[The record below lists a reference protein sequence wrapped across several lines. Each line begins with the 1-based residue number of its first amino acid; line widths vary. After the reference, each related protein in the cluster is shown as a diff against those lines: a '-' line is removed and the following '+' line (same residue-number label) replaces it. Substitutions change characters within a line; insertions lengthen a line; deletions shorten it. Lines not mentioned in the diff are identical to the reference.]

1 MMNMKAMHKDFWME
15 IRKSK
20 ARFISIFM
28 IVALGVAFFSG
39 IQASSPDMRF
49 SGDAYYDETNLMD
62 IKVVGTLGL
71 TEDDVA
77 AIKQVDGVEN
87 AEGAYGT
94 DVMCGEGEKQK
105 VLHVEAVDQTMNRI
119 SVTDG
124 KAPEKSGEIFL
135 DCIFAESNGYKVG
148 DQITLKEGG
157 DSELLK
163 KTDYTVVGLGE
174 SPLYI
179 SYNRGNSTLGSGEVN
194 GFAYV
199 LPEDFDQEVYTQ
211 IYVQAHGAQDL
222 ISYTDAYDSLI
233 ERVQERVEGIEAER
247 CQVRYDEIVE
257 EANDKLADARQELED
272 GKKEANEK
280 LADAR
285 QELEDGKK
293 KLKDGKKEY
302 KDGKKKLADAK
313 KELEDGKARLAD
325 AKKEVAEGQT
335 ELADAKT
342 QVSDGEKELD
352 AAKDKVADG
361 EKELADAK
369 TQLADG
375 QNQINQAKQQ
385 ISDGEASIAA
395 YNTELDNGRKQLES
409 AAGQLADAKTGL
421 ETLKSGIEQMENAL
435 NASQT
440 ELDASGEALKQ
451 ARTELE
457 ANRGKIDGYR
467 TLVATMDSQITAL
480 QAQMDLLAGGSK
492 EWQTLNTQ
500 MQELIT
506 QRDAMQVGIAE
517 FDQNE
522 ALLLQNEAAYE
533 EGKKALD
540 AKWAELATLKKTY
553 DSGMADY
560 TAGMSAYEDNL
571 SELNANQAKL
581 NAQKQVLTESKQ
593 TIAAKEQ
600 ELASAQNTIAEN
612 EASLDSAKAEIAE
625 NEKKLNDAQS
635 EINKNEKKLADAKNE
650 IKENE
655 QKLTDGQ
662 AEYDAE
668 YEENHQKI
676 EDAKAD
682 IMQAKADLA
691 DIEVPEW
698 YVLDRNYI
706 TTCVAYAQDS
716 ERIGNI
722 GNVFPVIFFL
732 VAALVS
738 LTTMT
743 RMVEE
748 ERVQIGTLKAL
759 GYRKSSIAAKYVMYA
774 FLATMLGGT
783 IGTLIGQIIFPA
795 VIMNAYKIAYVTLTD
810 FVTPIHLKYSLIS
823 MIAAVVST
831 TAATL
836 AACYKELLAAPAE
849 LMRPAA
855 PKIGKRVFLEKIT
868 FIWKHLNFSNKAA
881 VRNLFRYKK
890 RLFMTI
896 LGIGGCMGLLLVG
909 FGVKDSIMTIG
920 DRQYNFIHTYQVKM
934 TLADADTDEE
944 KQEVL
949 DSVLKE
955 PTTKAAMLS
964 HESTIDACCGANGE
978 KKQSTYLFIPSDADE
993 LDEFVSLQNRISG
1006 QKYTLDDEGVVIS
1019 EKLATLLDVSEG
1031 DDIYL
1036 EVSSLNYKPVKVM
1049 HIAENYYYHYVYM
1062 TPECYQS
1069 LFGKD
1074 IEYDE
1079 IFVVNKDPE
1088 DISYENDFSAKYLD
1102 NNAVSGITFTRT
1114 ISDRIE
1120 SMITSMNI
1128 VTYVLVV
1135 SAGLL
1140 AFIVLYNLN
1149 NINISERQRELA
1161 TLKVL
1166 GFYDGE
1172 ISMYVFRENIM
1183 LTVLGTI
1190 FGIFFGIWLHR
1201 FVILTAELDIMMFG
1215 RQIYTKSYIYSILLT
1230 IGFSIIVNIVMHW
1243 KMKKID
1249 MIESLKSVE

>member
-1 MMNMKAMHKDFWME
+1 MKK
-15 IRKSK
+15 K
-20 ARFISIFM
+20 ALAKEFFMSIKKTYNRFISICL
-28 IVALGVAFFSG
+28 IVMLGTAFFAG
-39 IQASSPDMRF
+39 VKAAEPDMQESADIF
-49 SGDAYYDETNLMD
+49 FDDSKLMD
-62 IKVVGTLGL
+62 IRVLSTLGL
-71 TEDDVA
+71 TEDDVT
-77 AIKQVDGVEN
+77 AISAIEGVESAIPVYTYDVLTEKDEKQHVIKLMSETTDMNKITVTEGRMPQESRECLADWLLEQNYGYKIGDKITISSGDDKAIEDIVNTQTYTITGFGKSSYYLDLTRDSSTIGNGSMSGFLIIPEDNFTLEAFTEIDVLVDG
-87 AEGAYGT
+87 AIALDCYSDAYE
-94 DVMCGEGEKQK
+94 D
-105 VLHVEAVDQTMNRI
+105 AVDE
-119 SVTDG
+119 VTQKIRDIAG
-124 KAPEKSGEIFL
+124 DRCEIRY
-135 DCIFAESNGYKVG
+135 AE
-148 DQITLKEGG
+148 
-157 DSELLK
+157 
-163 KTDYTVVGLGE
+163 VVRE
-174 SPLYI
+174 
-179 SYNRGNSTLGSGEVN
+179 
-194 GFAYV
+194 
-199 LPEDFDQEVYTQ
+199 
-211 IYVQAHGAQDL
+211 AQDA
-222 ISYTDAYDSLI
+222 IA
-233 ERVQERVEGIEAER
+233 EAETE
-247 CQVRYDEIVE
+247 VS
-257 EANDKLADARQELED
+257 D
-272 GKKEANEK
+272 GE
-280 LADAR
+280 
-285 QELEDGKK
+285 Q
-293 KLKDGKKEY
+293 
-302 KDGKKKLADAK
+302 
-313 KELEDGKARLAD
+313 
-325 AKKEVAEGQT
+325 
-335 ELADAKT
+335 ELADAKEELE
-342 QVSDGEKELD
+342 DGWE
-352 AAKDKVADG
+352 
-361 EKELADAK
+361 
-369 TQLADG
+369 
-375 QNQINQAKQQ
+375 
-385 ISDGEASIAA
+385 
-395 YNTELDNGRKQLES
+395 
-409 AAGQLADAKTGL
+409 QLADAKTGL
-421 ETLKSGIEQMENAL
+421 ETLKSGIGQMEEAL

-440 ELDASGEALKQ
+440 ELDASGEDLKQ

-457 ANRGKIDGYR
+457 ANRGLIDGYR
-467 TLVATMDSQITAL
+467 TLVATMDSQIAEL
-480 QAQMDLLAGGSK
+480 QEKIDEL
-492 EWQTLNTQ
+492 QTQ
-500 MQELIT
+500 IDASPGDSAKISERDAKIAERDALIT
-506 QRDAMQVGIAE
+506 QRDAMKTGIAK
-517 FDQNE
+517 FDQND

-540 AKWAELATLKKTY
+540 AKWAELETLKTTY

-571 SELNANQAKL
+571 SELNENQAKL
-581 NAQKQVLTESKQ
+581 
-593 TIAAKEQ
+593 
-600 ELASAQNTIAEN
+600 
-612 EASLDSAKAEIAE
+612 
-625 NEKKLNDAQS
+625 
-635 EINKNEKKLADAKNE
+635 
-650 IKENE
+650 
-655 QKLTDGQ
+655 
-662 AEYDAE
+662 
-668 YEENHQKI
+668 

-682 IMQAKADLA
+682 IIQAKADLA
-691 DIEVPEW
+691 DVDVPEW

-855 PKIGKRVFLEKIT
+855 PKIGKRVFLERIT

-890 RLFMTI
+890 RLFMTV

-1006 QKYTLDDEGVVIS
+1006 QKYTLDDEGVIIS
-1019 EKLATLLDVSEG
+1019 EKLAALLDVSEG

-1079 IFVVNKDPE
+1079 IFVVNKDAE
-1088 DISYENDFSAKYLD
+1088 NISYENDFSAKYLD

>member
-1 MMNMKAMHKDFWME
+1 MKK
-15 IRKSK
+15 K
-20 ARFISIFM
+20 ALAKEFFMSIKKTYNRFISICL
-28 IVALGVAFFSG
+28 IVMLGTAFFAG
-39 IQASSPDMRF
+39 VKAAEPDMQESADIF
-49 SGDAYYDETNLMD
+49 FDDSKLMD
-62 IKVVGTLGL
+62 IRVLSTLGL
-71 TEDDVA
+71 TEDDVT
-77 AIKQVDGVEN
+77 AISAIEGVESAIPVYTYDVLTEKDEKQHVIKLMSETTDMNKITVTEGRMPQESGECLADWLLEQNYGYKIGDKITISSGDDKAIEDIVNTQTYTITGFGKSSYYLDLTRDSSTIGNGSMSGFLIIPEDNFTLEAFTEIDVLVDG
-87 AEGAYGT
+87 AIALDCYSDAYE
-94 DVMCGEGEKQK
+94 D
-105 VLHVEAVDQTMNRI
+105 AVDK
-119 SVTDG
+119 VTQKIKDIAG
-124 KAPEKSGEIFL
+124 DRCEIRY
-135 DCIFAESNGYKVG
+135 AE
-148 DQITLKEGG
+148 
-157 DSELLK
+157 
-163 KTDYTVVGLGE
+163 VVRE
-174 SPLYI
+174 
-179 SYNRGNSTLGSGEVN
+179 
-194 GFAYV
+194 
-199 LPEDFDQEVYTQ
+199 
-211 IYVQAHGAQDL
+211 AQDA
-222 ISYTDAYDSLI
+222 IA
-233 ERVQERVEGIEAER
+233 EAETK
-247 CQVRYDEIVE
+247 VS
-257 EANDKLADARQELED
+257 D
-272 GKKEANEK
+272 GE
-280 LADAR
+280 
-285 QELEDGKK
+285 Q
-293 KLKDGKKEY
+293 
-302 KDGKKKLADAK
+302 
-313 KELEDGKARLAD
+313 
-325 AKKEVAEGQT
+325 
-335 ELADAKT
+335 ELADAKEELE
-342 QVSDGEKELD
+342 DGWE
-352 AAKDKVADG
+352 
-361 EKELADAK
+361 
-369 TQLADG
+369 
-375 QNQINQAKQQ
+375 
-385 ISDGEASIAA
+385 
-395 YNTELDNGRKQLES
+395 
-409 AAGQLADAKTGL
+409 QLADAKTGL

-440 ELDASGEALKQ
+440 ELDASGEDLKQ

-457 ANRGKIDGYR
+457 ANRGQIDGYR
-467 TLVATMDSQITAL
+467 TLVATMDSQITSL

-500 MQELIT
+500 MQALIT
-506 QRDAMQVGIAE
+506 QRDAMQTGITE

-540 AKWAELATLKKTY
+540 AKWAELETLKTTY

-571 SELNANQAKL
+571 SELNENQAKL
-581 NAQKQVLTESKQ
+581 
-593 TIAAKEQ
+593 
-600 ELASAQNTIAEN
+600 
-612 EASLDSAKAEIAE
+612 
-625 NEKKLNDAQS
+625 
-635 EINKNEKKLADAKNE
+635 
-650 IKENE
+650 
-655 QKLTDGQ
+655 
-662 AEYDAE
+662 
-668 YEENHQKI
+668 

-682 IMQAKADLA
+682 IIQAKADLA
-691 DIEVPEW
+691 DVDVPEW

-855 PKIGKRVFLEKIT
+855 PKIGKRVFLERIT

-890 RLFMTI
+890 RLFMTV

-1006 QKYTLDDEGVVIS
+1006 QKYTLDDEGVIIS
-1019 EKLATLLDVSEG
+1019 EKLAALLDVSEG

-1079 IFVVNKDPE
+1079 IFVVNKDAE

>member
-1 MMNMKAMHKDFWME
+1 MKK
-15 IRKSK
+15 K
-20 ARFISIFM
+20 ALAKEFFMSIKKTYNRFISICL
-28 IVALGVAFFSG
+28 IVMLGTAFFAG
-39 IQASSPDMRF
+39 VKATEPDMQKSADLF
-49 SGDAYYDETNLMD
+49 FDDSKLMD
-62 IKVVGTLGL
+62 IRVVSTLGL
-71 TEDDVA
+71 TEDDVT
-77 AIKQVDGVEN
+77 AISAIEGVES
-87 AEGAYGT
+87 AIPVYT
-94 DVMCGEGEKQK
+94 YDVLTEKDEKQ
-105 VLHVEAVDQTMNRI
+105 HVIKLMSETTDMNKMT
-119 SVTDG
+119 VTEG
-124 KAPEKSGEIFL
+124 RMPQKSGECLADWLLKQNYGYKIGDKITISSGDDKAMEDIVNTQTYTITGFGKSAYYLDLTRDSSMIGNGSMSGFLIIPEDNFTLEAFTEIDVLVDGARAL
-135 DCIFAESNGYKVG
+135 DCYS
-148 DQITLKEGG
+148 
-157 DSELLK
+157 
-163 KTDYTVVGLGE
+163 
-174 SPLYI
+174 
-179 SYNRGNSTLGSGEVN
+179 
-194 GFAYV
+194 
-199 LPEDFDQEVYTQ
+199 
-211 IYVQAHGAQDL
+211 
-222 ISYTDAYDSLI
+222 DAYEDAVDEVTQKI
-233 ERVQERVEGIEAER
+233 KEIAGNQCEIRYAEVVREGEDAIAEAETE
-247 CQVRYDEIVE
+247 VS
-257 EANDKLADARQELED
+257 D
-272 GKKEANEK
+272 GE
-280 LADAR
+280 
-285 QELEDGKK
+285 
-293 KLKDGKKEY
+293 
-302 KDGKKKLADAK
+302 KKLADAK
-313 KELEDGKARLAD
+313 EELEDGWEQLAD
-325 AKKEVAEGQT
+325 AKKEVAEGQAK
-335 ELADAKT
+335 LADAKA
-342 QVSDGEKELD
+342 QAADGAKELN

-361 EKELADAK
+361 EKKLADAK

-385 ISDGEASIAA
+385 ISDGEDSIAA
-395 YNTELDNGRKQLES
+395 YDTELGNGREQLES
-409 AAGQLADAKTGL
+409 AAMQLADAKTGL
-421 ETLKSGIEQMENAL
+421 EALKSGIEQMEDAL

-440 ELDASGEALKQ
+440 ELDASGAALKQ

-457 ANRGKIDGYR
+457 ANREQTDSCRG
-467 TLVATMDSQITAL
+467 LVAALDSQINAL
-480 QAQMDLLAGGSK
+480 QAQMDLLVEGS
-492 EWQTLNTQ
+492 EDWQTLNIQ
-500 MQELIT
+500 MQALIT
-506 QRDAMQVGIAE
+506 QRDAMQAGIAE

-522 ALLLQNEAAYE
+522 ALLLQKEAAYE
-533 EGKKALD
+533 DGKKALD
-540 AKWAELATLKKTY
+540 AKWAELETLKTTY

-571 SELNANQAKL
+571 LALNANQATL
-581 NAQKQVLTESKQ
+581 DAQKQVLAESKQ
-593 TIAAKEQ
+593 TIAEKEQ
-600 ELASAQNTIAEN
+600 ELVSAQNTISEN
-612 EASLDSAKAEIAE
+612 EASLDSAKTEISE

-635 EINKNEKKLADAKNE
+635 EINRNEKKLADAQNE

-682 IMQAKADLA
+682 ITQAKEDLA
-691 DIEVPEW
+691 GIEVPEW
-698 YVLDRNYI
+698 YALDRNYI

-823 MIAAVVST
+823 MVAAVVST

-855 PKIGKRVFLEKIT
+855 PKIGKRVFLERVT

-909 FGVKDSIMTIG
+909 FGLKDSIMTIG

-934 TLADADTDEE
+934 TLSDADTDEE

-955 PTTKAAMLS
+955 PTTKAAMQS
-964 HESTIDACCGANGE
+964 HESTIDACCDTNGE
-978 KKQSTYLFIPSDADE
+978 KKQSTYLFIPSKAE
-993 LDEFVSLQNRISG
+993 VLDEFVSLQNRISG
-1006 QKYTLDDEGVVIS
+1006 ETYTLEDEGVIIS
-1019 EKLATLLDVSEG
+1019 EKLATLLDISEG

-1049 HIAENYYYHYVYM
+1049 HIAENYYFHYVYM
-1062 TPECYQS
+1062 TPKCYRS

-1074 IEYDE
+1074 VVYDE
-1079 IFVVNKDPE
+1079 IFVVNKDAE
-1088 DISYENDFSAKYLD
+1088 DTSYENDFSAKYLD
-1102 NNAVSGITFTRT
+1102 TSAVSGITFTRT

-1120 SMITSMNI
+1120 SMIKSMNI

-1172 ISMYVFRENIM
+1172 VSMYVFRENIM
-1183 LTVLGTI
+1183 LTVLGTV

-1201 FVILTAELDIMMFG
+1201 FVILTAEIDIMMFG

-1230 IGFSIIVNIVMHW
+1230 IGFSIIVNIAMHW

>member
-1 MMNMKAMHKDFWME
+1 MKK
-15 IRKSK
+15 K
-20 ARFISIFM
+20 ALTKEFFMSIKKTYNRFISICL
-28 IVALGVAFFSG
+28 IVMLGTAFFAG
-39 IQASSPDMRF
+39 VKAAEPDMQESADLF
-49 SGDAYYDETNLMD
+49 FDDSKLMD
-62 IKVVGTLGL
+62 IRVLSTLGL
-71 TEDDVA
+71 TGDDVT
-77 AIKQVDGVEN
+77 AISAMEGVES
-87 AEGAYGT
+87 AIPVYT
-94 DVMCGEGEKQK
+94 YDVLTEKDEKQ
-105 VLHVEAVDQTMNRI
+105 HVIKLMSETTDINKIT
-119 SVTDG
+119 VTEG
-124 KAPEKSGEIFL
+124 RMPQKSGECL
-135 DCIFAESNGYKVG
+135 ADWLLERNYGYKVG
-148 DQITLKEGG
+148 DKITISSG
-157 DSELLK
+157 DDKAIEDIVN
-163 KTDYTVVGLGE
+163 TQTYTITGFGK
-174 SPLYI
+174 S
-179 SYNRGNSTLGSGEVN
+179 SYYLDLTRDSSTIGNGSMS
-194 GFAYV
+194 GF
-199 LPEDFDQEVYTQ
+199 LIIPEDDFSLEAFTEIDVLVDGARALDCYSDAYEDAVDEVTQKIKDIAGDQCEIRYAEV
-211 IYVQAHGAQDL
+211 VREAQDA
-222 ISYTDAYDSLI
+222 IA
-233 ERVQERVEGIEAER
+233 EAETE
-247 CQVRYDEIVE
+247 VS
-257 EANDKLADARQELED
+257 D
-272 GKKEANEK
+272 GE
-280 LADAR
+280 
-285 QELEDGKK
+285 
-293 KLKDGKKEY
+293 
-302 KDGKKKLADAK
+302 KKLADAK
-313 KELEDGKARLAD
+313 EELEDGWEQLAD
-325 AKKEVAEGQT
+325 AKKEVAEGQK
-335 ELADAKT
+335 LADAKA
-342 QVSDGEKELD
+342 QVTDGKKELD

-361 EKELADAK
+361 EKKLADAK

-375 QNQINQAKQQ
+375 QNQIDQAKRQ
-385 ISDGEASIAA
+385 ISDGEDSIAA
-395 YNTELDNGRKQLES
+395 YDTELDNGRKQLES
-409 AAGQLADAKTGL
+409 AAIQLADAKTGL
-421 ETLKSGIEQMENAL
+421 ETLKSGIEQMEDAL

-440 ELDASGEALKQ
+440 ELDASGEVLKQ

-457 ANRGKIDGYR
+457 ANREQIDSCRG
-467 TLVATMDSQITAL
+467 LVATLDSQIDAL
-480 QAQMDLLAGGSK
+480 QAQMDLLTEGS
-492 EWQTLNTQ
+492 EDWQTLNTQ
-500 MQELIT
+500 MQALIT
-506 QRDAMQVGIAE
+506 QRDAMQTGIAE

-522 ALLLQNEAAYE
+522 ALLSQKEAAYE

-540 AKWAELATLKKTY
+540 AKWAELATLKTTY

-571 SELNANQAKL
+571 SALNANQAKID
-581 NAQKQVLTESKQ
+581 AQKQVLAESKQ
-593 TIAAKEQ
+593 TIAVKEQ
-600 ELASAQNTIAEN
+600 ELVSAQNTISEN
-612 EASLDSAKAEIAE
+612 EASLDSAKTEISE
-625 NEKKLNDAQS
+625 NEKKLTDAQS
-635 EINKNEKKLADAKNE
+635 EINKNEKKLADAQNE

-668 YEENHQKI
+668 YEENHQKL

-682 IMQAKADLA
+682 IIQAKADLA

-759 GYRKSSIAAKYVMYA
+759 GYSKSSIAAKYVMYA

-783 IGTLIGQIIFPA
+783 IGALIGQIIFPA

-855 PKIGKRVFLEKIT
+855 PKIGKRVFLERVT

-909 FGVKDSIMTIG
+909 FGLKDSIMTIG

-964 HESTIDACCGANGE
+964 HESTIDACCDINGE
-978 KKQSTYLFIPSDADE
+978 KKQSTYLFIPSKAEE

-1006 QKYTLDDEGVVIS
+1006 EKYTLGDEGVVIS
-1019 EKLATLLDVSEG
+1019 EKLATLLDISEG

-1036 EVSSLNYKPVKVM
+1036 EVSSLNYKPVKVT
-1049 HIAENYYYHYVYM
+1049 HIAENYYSHYVYM
-1062 TPECYQS
+1062 TPKCYRS

-1074 IEYDE
+1074 VAYDE
-1079 IFVVNKDPE
+1079 IFVVNKDAE
-1088 DISYENDFSAKYLD
+1088 DTSYENDFSAKYLD
-1102 NNAVSGITFTRT
+1102 TSAVSGITFTRT

-1172 ISMYVFRENIM
+1172 VSMYVFRENIM
-1183 LTVLGTI
+1183 LTVLGTV
-1190 FGIFFGIWLHR
+1190 FGIFFGMWLHR
-1201 FVILTAELDIMMFG
+1201 FVILTAEIDIMMFG

-1230 IGFSIIVNIVMHW
+1230 IGFSIIVNIAMHW

-1249 MIESLKSVE
+1249 MVESLKSVE

>member
-1 MMNMKAMHKDFWME
+1 MKK
-15 IRKSK
+15 K
-20 ARFISIFM
+20 ALTKEFFMSIKKTYNRFISICL
-28 IVALGVAFFSG
+28 IVMLGTAFFAG
-39 IQASSPDMRF
+39 VKAAEPDMQESADIF
-49 SGDAYYDETNLMD
+49 FDDSKLMD
-62 IKVVGTLGL
+62 IRVLSTLGL
-71 TEDDVA
+71 TEDDVT
-77 AIKQVDGVEN
+77 AISAIEGVESAIPVYTYDVLTEKDEKQHVIKLMSETTDINKITVTEGRMPQESGECLADWLLEQNYGYKIGDKITISSGDDKAIEDIVNTQTYTITGFGKSSYYLDLTRDSSTIGNGSMSGFLVIPKDNFTLEAFTEIDVLVDG
-87 AEGAYGT
+87 AGALDCYS
-94 DVMCGEGEKQK
+94 DAYED
-105 VLHVEAVDQTMNRI
+105 AVDE
-119 SVTDG
+119 VTQ
-124 KAPEKSGEIFL
+124 EIK
-135 DCIFAESNGYKVG
+135 DIAGNQCEIRYAEVV
-148 DQITLKEGG
+148 
-157 DSELLK
+157 SE
-163 KTDYTVVGLGE
+163 
-174 SPLYI
+174 
-179 SYNRGNSTLGSGEVN
+179 
-194 GFAYV
+194 
-199 LPEDFDQEVYTQ
+199 
-211 IYVQAHGAQDL
+211 AQDA
-222 ISYTDAYDSLI
+222 IA
-233 ERVQERVEGIEAER
+233 EAETE
-247 CQVRYDEIVE
+247 VS
-257 EANDKLADARQELED
+257 D
-272 GKKEANEK
+272 GE
-280 LADAR
+280 
-285 QELEDGKK
+285 
-293 KLKDGKKEY
+293 
-302 KDGKKKLADAK
+302 KKLADAK
-313 KELEDGKARLAD
+313 EELEDGWEQLAD
-325 AKKEVAEGQT
+325 AKKEVSEGQ
-335 ELADAKT
+335 EKLADAKT
-342 QVSDGEKELD
+342 QVSDGKKELD

-440 ELDASGEALKQ
+440 ELDASGAVLKQ

-457 ANRGKIDGYR
+457 ANRGQIDGYR

-506 QRDAMQVGIAE
+506 QRDAMQTGIAE

-560 TAGMSAYEDNL
+560 TAGMSAYEENL

-581 NAQKQVLTESKQ
+581 NAQKQVLAESKQ

-600 ELASAQNTIAEN
+600 ELVSAQNTIAEN
-612 EASLDSAKAEIAE
+612 EASLDSAKTEIAE

-668 YEENHQKI
+668 YEENHQKL

-682 IMQAKADLA
+682 IIQAKADLA
-691 DIEVPEW
+691 DVDVPEW

-855 PKIGKRVFLEKIT
+855 PKIGKRVFLERIT

-890 RLFMTI
+890 RLFMTV

-955 PTTKAAMLS
+955 STTKAAMLS

-1006 QKYTLDDEGVVIS
+1006 QKYTLDDEGVIIS

>member
-1 MMNMKAMHKDFWME
+1 MKK
-15 IRKSK
+15 K
-20 ARFISIFM
+20 ALAKEFFMSIKKTYNRFISICL
-28 IVALGVAFFSG
+28 IVMLGTAFFAG
-39 IQASSPDMRF
+39 VKAAEPDMQESADIF
-49 SGDAYYDETNLMD
+49 FDDSKLMD
-62 IKVVGTLGL
+62 IRVLSTLGL
-71 TEDDVA
+71 TEDDVT
-77 AIKQVDGVEN
+77 AISAIEGVESAIPVYTYDVLTEKDEKQHVIKLMSETTDINKITVTEGRMPQESGECLADWLLEQNYGYKIGDKITISSGDDKAIEDIVNTQTYTITGFGKSSYYLDLTRDSSTIGNGSMSGFLIIPEDNFTLEAFTEIDVLVDG
-87 AEGAYGT
+87 AIALDCYSDAYE
-94 DVMCGEGEKQK
+94 D
-105 VLHVEAVDQTMNRI
+105 AVDE
-119 SVTDG
+119 VTQKIKDIAG
-124 KAPEKSGEIFL
+124 DRCEIRY
-135 DCIFAESNGYKVG
+135 AE
-148 DQITLKEGG
+148 
-157 DSELLK
+157 
-163 KTDYTVVGLGE
+163 VVRE
-174 SPLYI
+174 
-179 SYNRGNSTLGSGEVN
+179 
-194 GFAYV
+194 
-199 LPEDFDQEVYTQ
+199 
-211 IYVQAHGAQDL
+211 AQDA
-222 ISYTDAYDSLI
+222 IA
-233 ERVQERVEGIEAER
+233 EAETEVSDGE
-247 CQVRYDEIVE
+247 QE
-257 EANDKLADARQELED
+257 LADVKEELED
-272 GKKEANEK
+272 GWE
-280 LADAR
+280 
-285 QELEDGKK
+285 
-293 KLKDGKKEY
+293 
-302 KDGKKKLADAK
+302 
-313 KELEDGKARLAD
+313 
-325 AKKEVAEGQT
+325 
-335 ELADAKT
+335 
-342 QVSDGEKELD
+342 
-352 AAKDKVADG
+352 
-361 EKELADAK
+361 
-369 TQLADG
+369 
-375 QNQINQAKQQ
+375 
-385 ISDGEASIAA
+385 
-395 YNTELDNGRKQLES
+395 
-409 AAGQLADAKTGL
+409 QLADAKTGL

-440 ELDASGEALKQ
+440 ELDASGEDLKQ

-457 ANRGKIDGYR
+457 ANRGQIDGYR
-467 TLVATMDSQITAL
+467 TLVATMDSQINAL
-480 QAQMDLLAGGSK
+480 QTQMDLLAEGS
-492 EWQTLNTQ
+492 EAWQTLNTQ
-500 MQELIT
+500 MQALIT

-540 AKWAELATLKKTY
+540 AKWAELAALKKTY

-625 NEKKLNDAQS
+625 NEQKLNDAQS

-668 YEENHQKI
+668 YEENHQKL

-682 IMQAKADLA
+682 IIQAKADLA
-691 DIEVPEW
+691 DVDVPEW

-855 PKIGKRVFLEKIT
+855 PKIGKRVFLERIT

-890 RLFMTI
+890 RLFMTV

-955 PTTKAAMLS
+955 STTKAAMLS

-1006 QKYTLDDEGVVIS
+1006 QKYTLDDEGVIIS

>member
-1 MMNMKAMHKDFWME
+1 MKK
-15 IRKSK
+15 K
-20 ARFISIFM
+20 ALAKEFFMSIKKTYNRFISICL
-28 IVALGVAFFSG
+28 IVMLGTAFFAG
-39 IQASSPDMRF
+39 VKAAEPDMQESADIF
-49 SGDAYYDETNLMD
+49 FDDSKLMD
-62 IKVVGTLGL
+62 IRVLSTLGL
-71 TEDDVA
+71 TEDDVT
-77 AIKQVDGVEN
+77 AISAIEGVESAIPVYTYDVLTEKDEKQHVIKLMSETTDINKITVTEGRMPQESGECLADWLLEQNYGYKIGDKITISSGDDKAIEDIVNTQTYTITGFGKSSYYLDLTRDSSTIGNGSMSGFLIIPEDNFTLEAFTEIDVLVDG
-87 AEGAYGT
+87 AIALDCYSDAYE
-94 DVMCGEGEKQK
+94 D
-105 VLHVEAVDQTMNRI
+105 AVDE
-119 SVTDG
+119 VTQKIKDIAG
-124 KAPEKSGEIFL
+124 DRCEIRY
-135 DCIFAESNGYKVG
+135 AE
-148 DQITLKEGG
+148 
-157 DSELLK
+157 
-163 KTDYTVVGLGE
+163 VVRE
-174 SPLYI
+174 
-179 SYNRGNSTLGSGEVN
+179 
-194 GFAYV
+194 
-199 LPEDFDQEVYTQ
+199 
-211 IYVQAHGAQDL
+211 AQDA
-222 ISYTDAYDSLI
+222 IA
-233 ERVQERVEGIEAER
+233 EAETEVSDGE
-247 CQVRYDEIVE
+247 QE
-257 EANDKLADARQELED
+257 LADAKEELED
-272 GKKEANEK
+272 GWE
-280 LADAR
+280 
-285 QELEDGKK
+285 Q
-293 KLKDGKKEY
+293 
-302 KDGKKKLADAK
+302 
-313 KELEDGKARLAD
+313 LAD
-325 AKKEVAEGQT
+325 AKKEVAEGQM

-361 EKELADAK
+361 
-369 TQLADG
+369 
-375 QNQINQAKQQ
+375 
-385 ISDGEASIAA
+385 
-395 YNTELDNGRKQLES
+395 
-409 AAGQLADAKTGL
+409 
-421 ETLKSGIEQMENAL
+421 
-435 NASQT
+435 
-440 ELDASGEALKQ
+440 
-451 ARTELE
+451 
-457 ANRGKIDGYR
+457 
-467 TLVATMDSQITAL
+467 
-480 QAQMDLLAGGSK
+480 
-492 EWQTLNTQ
+492 
-500 MQELIT
+500 
-506 QRDAMQVGIAE
+506 
-517 FDQNE
+517 
-522 ALLLQNEAAYE
+522 
-533 EGKKALD
+533 
-540 AKWAELATLKKTY
+540 
-553 DSGMADY
+553 
-560 TAGMSAYEDNL
+560 
-571 SELNANQAKL
+571 
-581 NAQKQVLTESKQ
+581 
-593 TIAAKEQ
+593 
-600 ELASAQNTIAEN
+600 
-612 EASLDSAKAEIAE
+612 
-625 NEKKLNDAQS
+625 
-635 EINKNEKKLADAKNE
+635 EKKLADAKNE

-668 YEENHQKI
+668 YEENHQKL

-682 IMQAKADLA
+682 IIQAKADLA
-691 DIEVPEW
+691 DVDVPEW

-855 PKIGKRVFLEKIT
+855 PKIGKRVFLERIT

-890 RLFMTI
+890 RLFMTV

-955 PTTKAAMLS
+955 STTKAAMLS

-1006 QKYTLDDEGVVIS
+1006 QKYTLDDEGVIIS

>member
-1 MMNMKAMHKDFWME
+1 MKK
-15 IRKSK
+15 K
-20 ARFISIFM
+20 ALTKEFFMSIKKTYNRFISICL
-28 IVALGVAFFSG
+28 IVMLGTAFFAG
-39 IQASSPDMRF
+39 VKAAEPDMQESADIF
-49 SGDAYYDETNLMD
+49 FDDSKLMD
-62 IKVVGTLGL
+62 IRVLSTLGL
-71 TEDDVA
+71 TEDDVT
-77 AIKQVDGVEN
+77 AISAIEGVESAIPVYTYDVLTEKDEKQHVVKLMSETTDINKITVTEGRMPQESGECLADWLLEQNYGYKIGDKITISSGDDKAIEDIVNTQTYTITGFGKSSYYLDLTRDSSTIGNGSMSGFLIIPEDNFTLEAFTEIDVLVDG
-87 AEGAYGT
+87 AIALDCYSDAYE
-94 DVMCGEGEKQK
+94 D
-105 VLHVEAVDQTMNRI
+105 AVDE
-119 SVTDG
+119 VTQKIKDIAG
-124 KAPEKSGEIFL
+124 DRCEIRY
-135 DCIFAESNGYKVG
+135 AE
-148 DQITLKEGG
+148 
-157 DSELLK
+157 
-163 KTDYTVVGLGE
+163 VVRE
-174 SPLYI
+174 
-179 SYNRGNSTLGSGEVN
+179 
-194 GFAYV
+194 
-199 LPEDFDQEVYTQ
+199 
-211 IYVQAHGAQDL
+211 AQDA
-222 ISYTDAYDSLI
+222 IA
-233 ERVQERVEGIEAER
+233 EAETEVSDGE
-247 CQVRYDEIVE
+247 QE
-257 EANDKLADARQELED
+257 LADAKEELED
-272 GKKEANEK
+272 GWE
-280 LADAR
+280 
-285 QELEDGKK
+285 Q
-293 KLKDGKKEY
+293 
-302 KDGKKKLADAK
+302 
-313 KELEDGKARLAD
+313 LAD

-342 QVSDGEKELD
+342 QVSDGEKELN

-369 TQLADG
+369 T
-375 QNQINQAKQQ
+375 
-385 ISDGEASIAA
+385 
-395 YNTELDNGRKQLES
+395 
-409 AAGQLADAKTGL
+409 QLADAKTGL

-440 ELDASGEALKQ
+440 ELDASGAVLKQ

-457 ANRGKIDGYR
+457 ANRGQIDGYR

-506 QRDAMQVGIAE
+506 QRDAMQTGIAE

-668 YEENHQKI
+668 YEENHQKL

-682 IMQAKADLA
+682 IIQAKADLA
-691 DIEVPEW
+691 DVDVPEW

-855 PKIGKRVFLEKIT
+855 PKIGKRVFLERIT

-890 RLFMTI
+890 RLFMTV

>member
-1 MMNMKAMHKDFWME
+1 MKKKALAKDFFMS
-15 IRKSK
+15 IKK
-20 ARFISIFM
+20 TYNRFISICL
-28 IVALGVAFFSG
+28 IVMLGTAFFAG
-39 IQASSPDMRF
+39 VKAAEPDMQESADIF
-49 SGDAYYDETNLMD
+49 FDDSKLMD
-62 IKVVGTLGL
+62 IRVMSTLGL
-71 TEDDVA
+71 TEDDVT
-77 AIKQVDGVEN
+77 AISAIEGVESAIPVYTYDVLTEKDEKQHVIKLMSETTDINKITVTEGRMPQESGECLADWLLEQNYGYKIGDKITISSGDDKAIEDIVNTQTYTITGFGKSSYYLDLTRDSSTIGNGSMSGFLIIPEDNFTLEAFTEIDVLVDG
-87 AEGAYGT
+87 AIALDCYSDAYE
-94 DVMCGEGEKQK
+94 D
-105 VLHVEAVDQTMNRI
+105 AVDE
-119 SVTDG
+119 VTQKIKDIAG
-124 KAPEKSGEIFL
+124 DRCEIRY
-135 DCIFAESNGYKVG
+135 AE
-148 DQITLKEGG
+148 
-157 DSELLK
+157 
-163 KTDYTVVGLGE
+163 VVRE
-174 SPLYI
+174 
-179 SYNRGNSTLGSGEVN
+179 
-194 GFAYV
+194 
-199 LPEDFDQEVYTQ
+199 
-211 IYVQAHGAQDL
+211 AQDA
-222 ISYTDAYDSLI
+222 IA
-233 ERVQERVEGIEAER
+233 EAETE
-247 CQVRYDEIVE
+247 VS
-257 EANDKLADARQELED
+257 D
-272 GKKEANEK
+272 GE
-280 LADAR
+280 
-285 QELEDGKK
+285 Q
-293 KLKDGKKEY
+293 
-302 KDGKKKLADAK
+302 
-313 KELEDGKARLAD
+313 
-325 AKKEVAEGQT
+325 
-335 ELADAKT
+335 ELADAKEELE
-342 QVSDGEKELD
+342 DGWE
-352 AAKDKVADG
+352 
-361 EKELADAK
+361 
-369 TQLADG
+369 
-375 QNQINQAKQQ
+375 
-385 ISDGEASIAA
+385 
-395 YNTELDNGRKQLES
+395 
-409 AAGQLADAKTGL
+409 QLADAKTGL
-421 ETLKSGIEQMENAL
+421 ETLKSGIGQMEEAL

-451 ARTELE
+451 ARTEIE
-457 ANRGKIDGYR
+457 ANRGQIDGYR
-467 TLVATMDSQITAL
+467 TLVATMDSQITSL

-500 MQELIT
+500 MQALIT
-506 QRDAMQVGIAE
+506 QRDAMQTGITE

-522 ALLLQNEAAYE
+522 ALLLQNEAAYG

-581 NAQKQVLTESKQ
+581 
-593 TIAAKEQ
+593 
-600 ELASAQNTIAEN
+600 
-612 EASLDSAKAEIAE
+612 
-625 NEKKLNDAQS
+625 
-635 EINKNEKKLADAKNE
+635 
-650 IKENE
+650 
-655 QKLTDGQ
+655 
-662 AEYDAE
+662 
-668 YEENHQKI
+668 

-682 IMQAKADLA
+682 IIQAKADLA
-691 DIEVPEW
+691 DVDVPEW

-855 PKIGKRVFLEKIT
+855 PKIGKRVFLERIT

-890 RLFMTI
+890 RLFMTV

-955 PTTKAAMLS
+955 STTKAAMLS

-1006 QKYTLDDEGVVIS
+1006 QKYTLDDEGVIIS

-1149 NINISERQRELA
+1149 NINISERQSELA

>member
-1 MMNMKAMHKDFWME
+1 MKK
-15 IRKSK
+15 K
-20 ARFISIFM
+20 ALTKEFFMSIKKTYNRFISICL
-28 IVALGVAFFSG
+28 IVMLGTAFFAG
-39 IQASSPDMRF
+39 VKAAEPDMQESADIF
-49 SGDAYYDETNLMD
+49 FDDSKLMD
-62 IKVVGTLGL
+62 IRVLSTLGL
-71 TEDDVA
+71 TEDDVT
-77 AIKQVDGVEN
+77 AISAIEGVESAIPVYTYDVLTEKDEKQHVIKLMSETTDMNKITVTEGRMPQEYGECLADWLLEQNYGYKIGDKITISSGDDKAIEDIVNTQTYTITGFGKSSYYLDLTRDSSTIGNGSMSGFLIIPKDNFTLEAFTEIDVLVDG
-87 AEGAYGT
+87 AIALDCYSDAYE
-94 DVMCGEGEKQK
+94 D
-105 VLHVEAVDQTMNRI
+105 AVDE
-119 SVTDG
+119 VTQKIKDIAG
-124 KAPEKSGEIFL
+124 DRCEIRY
-135 DCIFAESNGYKVG
+135 AE
-148 DQITLKEGG
+148 
-157 DSELLK
+157 
-163 KTDYTVVGLGE
+163 VVRE
-174 SPLYI
+174 
-179 SYNRGNSTLGSGEVN
+179 
-194 GFAYV
+194 
-199 LPEDFDQEVYTQ
+199 
-211 IYVQAHGAQDL
+211 AQDA
-222 ISYTDAYDSLI
+222 IA
-233 ERVQERVEGIEAER
+233 EAETE
-247 CQVRYDEIVE
+247 VS
-257 EANDKLADARQELED
+257 D
-272 GKKEANEK
+272 GE
-280 LADAR
+280 
-285 QELEDGKK
+285 Q
-293 KLKDGKKEY
+293 
-302 KDGKKKLADAK
+302 
-313 KELEDGKARLAD
+313 
-325 AKKEVAEGQT
+325 
-335 ELADAKT
+335 ELADAKEELE
-342 QVSDGEKELD
+342 DGWE
-352 AAKDKVADG
+352 
-361 EKELADAK
+361 
-369 TQLADG
+369 
-375 QNQINQAKQQ
+375 
-385 ISDGEASIAA
+385 
-395 YNTELDNGRKQLES
+395 
-409 AAGQLADAKTGL
+409 QLADAKTGL
-421 ETLKSGIEQMENAL
+421 ETLKSGIGQMEEAL

-451 ARTELE
+451 ARTEIE
-457 ANRGKIDGYR
+457 ANRGQIDGYR
-467 TLVATMDSQITAL
+467 TLVATMDSQITSL

-500 MQELIT
+500 MQALIT
-506 QRDAMQVGIAE
+506 QRDAMQTGITE

-540 AKWAELATLKKTY
+540 AKWAELETLKTTY

-571 SELNANQAKL
+571 SELNENQAKL
-581 NAQKQVLTESKQ
+581 
-593 TIAAKEQ
+593 
-600 ELASAQNTIAEN
+600 
-612 EASLDSAKAEIAE
+612 
-625 NEKKLNDAQS
+625 
-635 EINKNEKKLADAKNE
+635 
-650 IKENE
+650 
-655 QKLTDGQ
+655 
-662 AEYDAE
+662 
-668 YEENHQKI
+668 

-682 IMQAKADLA
+682 IIQAKADLA
-691 DIEVPEW
+691 DVDVPEW

-855 PKIGKRVFLEKIT
+855 PKIGKRVFLERIT

-890 RLFMTI
+890 RLFMTV

-934 TLADADTDEE
+934 TLVDADTDEE

-955 PTTKAAMLS
+955 STTKAAMLS

-1006 QKYTLDDEGVVIS
+1006 QKYTLDDEGVIIS
-1019 EKLATLLDVSEG
+1019 EKLAALLDVSEG

-1036 EVSSLNYKPVKVM
+1036 EVSSLNYKPVKVK

-1079 IFVVNKDPE
+1079 IFVVNKDAE

>member
-1 MMNMKAMHKDFWME
+1 MKK
-15 IRKSK
+15 K
-20 ARFISIFM
+20 ALTKEFFMSIKKTYNRFISICL
-28 IVALGVAFFSG
+28 IVMLGTAFFAG
-39 IQASSPDMRF
+39 VKAAEPDMQESADIF
-49 SGDAYYDETNLMD
+49 FDDSKLMD
-62 IKVVGTLGL
+62 IRVLSTLGL
-71 TEDDVA
+71 TEDDVT
-77 AIKQVDGVEN
+77 AISAIEGVESAIPVYTYDVLTEKDEKQHVIKLMSETTDINKITVTEGRMPQESGECLADWLLEQNYGYKIGDKITISSGDDKAIEDIVNTQTYTITGFGKSSYYLDLTRDSSTIGNGSMSGFLIIPEDNFTLEAFTEIDVLVDG
-87 AEGAYGT
+87 AIALDCYSDAYE
-94 DVMCGEGEKQK
+94 D
-105 VLHVEAVDQTMNRI
+105 AVDE
-119 SVTDG
+119 VTQ
-124 KAPEKSGEIFL
+124 EIK
-135 DCIFAESNGYKVG
+135 DIAGDRCEIRYAE
-148 DQITLKEGG
+148 
-157 DSELLK
+157 
-163 KTDYTVVGLGE
+163 VVRE
-174 SPLYI
+174 
-179 SYNRGNSTLGSGEVN
+179 
-194 GFAYV
+194 
-199 LPEDFDQEVYTQ
+199 
-211 IYVQAHGAQDL
+211 AQDA
-222 ISYTDAYDSLI
+222 IA
-233 ERVQERVEGIEAER
+233 EAETE
-247 CQVRYDEIVE
+247 VS
-257 EANDKLADARQELED
+257 D
-272 GKKEANEK
+272 GE
-280 LADAR
+280 
-285 QELEDGKK
+285 Q
-293 KLKDGKKEY
+293 
-302 KDGKKKLADAK
+302 
-313 KELEDGKARLAD
+313 
-325 AKKEVAEGQT
+325 
-335 ELADAKT
+335 ELADAKEELE
-342 QVSDGEKELD
+342 DGWE
-352 AAKDKVADG
+352 
-361 EKELADAK
+361 
-369 TQLADG
+369 
-375 QNQINQAKQQ
+375 
-385 ISDGEASIAA
+385 
-395 YNTELDNGRKQLES
+395 
-409 AAGQLADAKTGL
+409 QLADAKTGL
-421 ETLKSGIEQMENAL
+421 ETLKSGIGQMEDAL

-440 ELDASGEALKQ
+440 ELDASGEDLKQ

-457 ANRGKIDGYR
+457 AKRGQIDGYR
-467 TLVATMDSQITAL
+467 TLVATMDSQIAEL
-480 QAQMDLLAGGSK
+480 QEKIDEL
-492 EWQTLNTQ
+492 QTQ
-500 MQELIT
+500 IDASPGDSAKISERDAKIAERDALIT
-506 QRDAMQVGIAE
+506 QRDAMQTGIAE

-540 AKWAELATLKKTY
+540 AKWAELAALKKTY

-560 TAGMSAYEDNL
+560 TAGMSAYGENL
-571 SELNANQAKL
+571 SELN
-581 NAQKQVLTESKQ
+581 
-593 TIAAKEQ
+593 
-600 ELASAQNTIAEN
+600 
-612 EASLDSAKAEIAE
+612 
-625 NEKKLNDAQS
+625 
-635 EINKNEKKLADAKNE
+635 
-650 IKENE
+650 
-655 QKLTDGQ
+655 
-662 AEYDAE
+662 
-668 YEENHQKI
+668 ENHQKI

-682 IMQAKADLA
+682 IIQAKADLA
-691 DIEVPEW
+691 DIDVPEW

-855 PKIGKRVFLEKIT
+855 PKIGKRVFLERIT

-890 RLFMTI
+890 RLFMTV

-1006 QKYTLDDEGVVIS
+1006 QKFTLDDEGVIIS

-1036 EVSSLNYKPVKVM
+1036 EVSSLNYKPVKIM
-1049 HIAENYYYHYVYM
+1049 HIVENYYYHYVYM

-1069 LFGKD
+1069 LFGKE

-1079 IFVVNKDPE
+1079 IFVVNKDAE

>member
-1 MMNMKAMHKDFWME
+1 MKK
-15 IRKSK
+15 K
-20 ARFISIFM
+20 ALTKEFFMSIKKTYNRFISICL
-28 IVALGVAFFSG
+28 IVMLGTAFFAG
-39 IQASSPDMRF
+39 VKAAEPDMQESADIF
-49 SGDAYYDETNLMD
+49 FDDSKLMD
-62 IKVVGTLGL
+62 IRVMSTLGL
-71 TEDDVA
+71 TEDDVT
-77 AIKQVDGVEN
+77 AISAIEGVESAIPVYTYDVLTEKDEKQHVIKLMSETTDINKITVTEGRMPQESGECLADRLLEQNYGYKIGDKITISSGDDKAIEDIVNTQTYTITGFGKSSYYLDLTRDSSTIGNGSMSGFLIIPEDNFTFEAFTEIDVLVDG
-87 AEGAYGT
+87 AIALDCYSDAYE
-94 DVMCGEGEKQK
+94 D
-105 VLHVEAVDQTMNRI
+105 AVDK
-119 SVTDG
+119 VTQKIKDIAG
-124 KAPEKSGEIFL
+124 DRCEIRY
-135 DCIFAESNGYKVG
+135 AE
-148 DQITLKEGG
+148 
-157 DSELLK
+157 
-163 KTDYTVVGLGE
+163 VVRE
-174 SPLYI
+174 
-179 SYNRGNSTLGSGEVN
+179 
-194 GFAYV
+194 
-199 LPEDFDQEVYTQ
+199 
-211 IYVQAHGAQDL
+211 AQDA
-222 ISYTDAYDSLI
+222 IA
-233 ERVQERVEGIEAER
+233 EAETEVSDGE
-247 CQVRYDEIVE
+247 QE
-257 EANDKLADARQELED
+257 LADAKEELED
-272 GKKEANEK
+272 GWE
-280 LADAR
+280 
-285 QELEDGKK
+285 Q
-293 KLKDGKKEY
+293 
-302 KDGKKKLADAK
+302 
-313 KELEDGKARLAD
+313 LAD

-342 QVSDGEKELD
+342 QVSDGEKELN

-375 QNQINQAKQQ
+375 QNQISQAKQQ

-395 YNTELDNGRKQLES
+395 YDKELNNGRQKLED
-409 AAGQLADAKTGL
+409 AAKQLADAKTGL

-440 ELDASGEALKQ
+440 ELDASGEVLKQ

-457 ANRGKIDGYR
+457 ANRGQIDGYR

-506 QRDAMQVGIAE
+506 QRDAMQTGIAE

-522 ALLLQNEAAYE
+522 ALLLQNEVAYE

-540 AKWAELATLKKTY
+540 AKWAELAALKKTY
-553 DSGMADY
+553 DSGMAEY
-560 TAGMSAYEDNL
+560 TEGRAAYEENL
-571 SELNANQAKL
+571 SALNANQAKL
-581 NAQKQVLTESKQ
+581 DEQKRLLSESKQ
-593 TIAAKEQ
+593 TVADKEQ
-600 ELASAQNTIAEN
+600 ELVSAQNTIAEN
-612 EASLDSAKAEIAE
+612 EASLDSAKTEIAE

-635 EINKNEKKLADAKNE
+635 EINKNEKKLADAKTE

-655 QKLTDGQ
+655 KKLTDGQ

-668 YEENHQKI
+668 YEENHQKL

-682 IMQAKADLA
+682 IIQAKADLA

-759 GYRKSSIAAKYVMYA
+759 GYSKSSIAAKYVMYA
-774 FLATMLGGT
+774 FIATMLGGT
-783 IGTLIGQIIFPA
+783 VGTLIGQIIFPA
-795 VIMNAYKIAYVTLTD
+795 VIMNAYKISYVTLAD
-810 FVTPIHLKYSLIS
+810 FVTPIHLKYVVIS
-823 MIAAVVST
+823 MVAAVVST

-855 PKIGKRVFLEKIT
+855 PKIGKRVFLERIT
-868 FIWKHLNFSNKAA
+868 VIWKHLNFSNKAA

-920 DRQYNFIHTYQVKM
+920 DRQYNSLHIYQVKM
-934 TLADADTDEE
+934 TLADADTDDE

-964 HESTIDACCGANGE
+964 HESTIDACCGTNGE
-978 KKQSTYLFIPSDADE
+978 KKQSTYLFVPSNADE

-1006 QKYTLDDEGVVIS
+1006 KKYTLDDEGVVIT
-1019 EKLATLLDVSEG
+1019 EKLASLLDISEG
-1031 DDIYL
+1031 DNIYL

>member
-1 MMNMKAMHKDFWME
+1 MKK
-15 IRKSK
+15 K
-20 ARFISIFM
+20 ALTKEFFMSIKKTYNRFISICL
-28 IVALGVAFFSG
+28 IVMLGTAFFAG
-39 IQASSPDMRF
+39 VKAAEPDMQESADIF
-49 SGDAYYDETNLMD
+49 FDDSKLMD
-62 IKVVGTLGL
+62 IRVLSTLGL
-71 TEDDVA
+71 TEDDVT
-77 AIKQVDGVEN
+77 AISAIEGVESAIPVYTYDVLTEKDEKQHVVKLMSETTDINKITVTEGRMPQESGECLADWLLEQNYGYKIGDKITISSGDDKAIEDIVNTQTYTITGFGKSSYYLDLTRDSSTIGNGSMSGFLIIPEDNFTLEAFTEIDVLVDG
-87 AEGAYGT
+87 AIALDCYSDAYE
-94 DVMCGEGEKQK
+94 D
-105 VLHVEAVDQTMNRI
+105 AVDE
-119 SVTDG
+119 VTQKIKDIAG
-124 KAPEKSGEIFL
+124 DRCEIRY
-135 DCIFAESNGYKVG
+135 AE
-148 DQITLKEGG
+148 
-157 DSELLK
+157 
-163 KTDYTVVGLGE
+163 VVRE
-174 SPLYI
+174 
-179 SYNRGNSTLGSGEVN
+179 
-194 GFAYV
+194 
-199 LPEDFDQEVYTQ
+199 
-211 IYVQAHGAQDL
+211 AQDA
-222 ISYTDAYDSLI
+222 IA
-233 ERVQERVEGIEAER
+233 EAETEVSDGE
-247 CQVRYDEIVE
+247 QE
-257 EANDKLADARQELED
+257 LADAKEELED
-272 GKKEANEK
+272 GWE
-280 LADAR
+280 
-285 QELEDGKK
+285 Q
-293 KLKDGKKEY
+293 
-302 KDGKKKLADAK
+302 
-313 KELEDGKARLAD
+313 LAD
-325 AKKEVAEGQT
+325 AKKEVAEGQM

-369 TQLADG
+369 T
-375 QNQINQAKQQ
+375 
-385 ISDGEASIAA
+385 
-395 YNTELDNGRKQLES
+395 
-409 AAGQLADAKTGL
+409 GL

-440 ELDASGEALKQ
+440 ELDASGEDLKQ

-457 ANRGKIDGYR
+457 ANRGQIDGYR
-467 TLVATMDSQITAL
+467 TLVATMDSQINDL
-480 QAQMDLLAGGSK
+480 QTQRDLLVEGS
-492 EWQTLNTQ
+492 EDWQTLNTQ
-500 MQELIT
+500 MQALIT

-540 AKWAELATLKKTY
+540 AKWAELAALKKTY

-571 SELNANQAKL
+571 SELNENQAKL

-668 YEENHQKI
+668 YEENHQKL

-682 IMQAKADLA
+682 IIQAKADLA
-691 DIEVPEW
+691 DVDVPEW

-855 PKIGKRVFLEKIT
+855 PKIGKRVFLERVT

-955 PTTKAAMLS
+955 STTKAAMLS

-993 LDEFVSLQNRISG
+993 LDKFVSLQNRISG
-1006 QKYTLDDEGVVIS
+1006 QKYTLDDEGVIIS

-1049 HIAENYYYHYVYM
+1049 HIAENYYFHYVYM

-1069 LFGKD
+1069 LFGKE
-1074 IEYDE
+1074 IAYDE

>member
-1 MMNMKAMHKDFWME
+1 MKK
-15 IRKSK
+15 K
-20 ARFISIFM
+20 ALAKEFFMSIKKTYNRFISICL
-28 IVALGVAFFSG
+28 IVMLGTAFFAG
-39 IQASSPDMRF
+39 VKAAEPDMQESADIF
-49 SGDAYYDETNLMD
+49 FDDSKLMD
-62 IKVVGTLGL
+62 IRVLSTLGL
-71 TEDDVA
+71 TEDDVT
-77 AIKQVDGVEN
+77 AISAIEGVES
-87 AEGAYGT
+87 AIPVYT
-94 DVMCGEGEKQK
+94 YDVLTEKDEKQ
-105 VLHVEAVDQTMNRI
+105 HVIKLMSETTDINKIT
-119 SVTDG
+119 VTEG
-124 KAPEKSGEIFL
+124 RMPQKSGECLADWLLEKNYGYKIGDKITISSGDDKAIEDIVNTQTYTISGFGKSSYYLDLTRDSSTIGNGSMSGFLIIPEENFTLEAFTEIDVLVDGARAL
-135 DCIFAESNGYKVG
+135 DCYSDAYEDAVDEVTQKIKDIAGDRCEIRYAE
-148 DQITLKEGG
+148 
-157 DSELLK
+157 
-163 KTDYTVVGLGE
+163 VVRE
-174 SPLYI
+174 
-179 SYNRGNSTLGSGEVN
+179 
-194 GFAYV
+194 
-199 LPEDFDQEVYTQ
+199 
-211 IYVQAHGAQDL
+211 AQDA
-222 ISYTDAYDSLI
+222 IA
-233 ERVQERVEGIEAER
+233 EAETE
-247 CQVRYDEIVE
+247 VS
-257 EANDKLADARQELED
+257 D
-272 GKKEANEK
+272 GE
-280 LADAR
+280 
-285 QELEDGKK
+285 Q
-293 KLKDGKKEY
+293 
-302 KDGKKKLADAK
+302 
-313 KELEDGKARLAD
+313 
-325 AKKEVAEGQT
+325 
-335 ELADAKT
+335 ELADAKEELE
-342 QVSDGEKELD
+342 DGWE
-352 AAKDKVADG
+352 
-361 EKELADAK
+361 
-369 TQLADG
+369 
-375 QNQINQAKQQ
+375 
-385 ISDGEASIAA
+385 
-395 YNTELDNGRKQLES
+395 
-409 AAGQLADAKTGL
+409 QLADAKTGL
-421 ETLKSGIEQMENAL
+421 ETLKSGIGQMEDAL

-457 ANRGKIDGYR
+457 VNRGQIDGYR
-467 TLVATMDSQITAL
+467 TLVTTMDSQINAL
-480 QAQMDLLAGGSK
+480 QAQMDTLVEGS
-492 EWQTLNTQ
+492 EDWQRLNTQ
-500 MQELIT
+500 MQALIT
-506 QRDAMQVGIAE
+506 QRDAMQTGITE

-522 ALLLQNEAAYE
+522 AMLLQNEAAYE

-540 AKWAELATLKKTY
+540 AKWAELETLKTTY

-571 SELNANQAKL
+571 SELNENQAKL
-581 NAQKQVLTESKQ
+581 
-593 TIAAKEQ
+593 
-600 ELASAQNTIAEN
+600 
-612 EASLDSAKAEIAE
+612 
-625 NEKKLNDAQS
+625 
-635 EINKNEKKLADAKNE
+635 
-650 IKENE
+650 
-655 QKLTDGQ
+655 
-662 AEYDAE
+662 
-668 YEENHQKI
+668 

-682 IMQAKADLA
+682 IIQAKADLA
-691 DIEVPEW
+691 DVDVPEW

-855 PKIGKRVFLEKIT
+855 PKIGKRVFLERIT

-890 RLFMTI
+890 RLFMTV

-1006 QKYTLDDEGVVIS
+1006 QKYTLDDEGVIIS
-1019 EKLATLLDVSEG
+1019 EKLAALLDVSEG
-1031 DDIYL
+1031 DDIYI

-1079 IFVVNKDPE
+1079 IFVVNKDAE

-1215 RQIYTKSYIYSILLT
+1215 RQIYTKSYIFSILLT

>member
-1 MMNMKAMHKDFWME
+1 MKK
-15 IRKSK
+15 K
-20 ARFISIFM
+20 ALAKEFFMSIKKTYNRFISICL
-28 IVALGVAFFSG
+28 IVMLGTAFFAG
-39 IQASSPDMRF
+39 VKAAEPDMQESADIF
-49 SGDAYYDETNLMD
+49 FDDSKLMD
-62 IKVVGTLGL
+62 IRVLSTLGL
-71 TEDDVA
+71 TEDDVT
-77 AIKQVDGVEN
+77 AISAIEGVESAIPVYTYDVLTEKDEKQHVVKLMSETTDINKITVTEGRMPQESGECLADWLLEQNYGYKIGDKITISSGDDKAIEDIVNTQTYTITGFGKSSYYLDLTRDSSTIGNGSMSGFLIIPEDNFTLEAFTEIDVLVDG
-87 AEGAYGT
+87 AIALDCYSDAYE
-94 DVMCGEGEKQK
+94 D
-105 VLHVEAVDQTMNRI
+105 AVDKVTQKIKDIAGNRC
-119 SVTDG
+119 
-124 KAPEKSGEIFL
+124 EIRY
-135 DCIFAESNGYKVG
+135 AE
-148 DQITLKEGG
+148 
-157 DSELLK
+157 
-163 KTDYTVVGLGE
+163 VVRE
-174 SPLYI
+174 
-179 SYNRGNSTLGSGEVN
+179 
-194 GFAYV
+194 
-199 LPEDFDQEVYTQ
+199 
-211 IYVQAHGAQDL
+211 AQDA
-222 ISYTDAYDSLI
+222 IA
-233 ERVQERVEGIEAER
+233 EAETE
-247 CQVRYDEIVE
+247 VS
-257 EANDKLADARQELED
+257 D
-272 GKKEANEK
+272 GE
-280 LADAR
+280 
-285 QELEDGKK
+285 Q
-293 KLKDGKKEY
+293 
-302 KDGKKKLADAK
+302 
-313 KELEDGKARLAD
+313 
-325 AKKEVAEGQT
+325 
-335 ELADAKT
+335 ELADAKEELE
-342 QVSDGEKELD
+342 DGWE
-352 AAKDKVADG
+352 
-361 EKELADAK
+361 
-369 TQLADG
+369 
-375 QNQINQAKQQ
+375 
-385 ISDGEASIAA
+385 
-395 YNTELDNGRKQLES
+395 
-409 AAGQLADAKTGL
+409 QLADAKTGL
-421 ETLKSGIEQMENAL
+421 ETLKSGIGQMKEAL

-451 ARTELE
+451 ARTEIE
-457 ANRGKIDGYR
+457 ANRGQIDGYR
-467 TLVATMDSQITAL
+467 TLVATMDSQITSL

-500 MQELIT
+500 MQALIT
-506 QRDAMQVGIAE
+506 QRDAMQTGITE

-540 AKWAELATLKKTY
+540 AKWAELETLKTTY

-571 SELNANQAKL
+571 SELNENQAKL
-581 NAQKQVLTESKQ
+581 
-593 TIAAKEQ
+593 
-600 ELASAQNTIAEN
+600 
-612 EASLDSAKAEIAE
+612 
-625 NEKKLNDAQS
+625 
-635 EINKNEKKLADAKNE
+635 
-650 IKENE
+650 
-655 QKLTDGQ
+655 
-662 AEYDAE
+662 
-668 YEENHQKI
+668 

-682 IMQAKADLA
+682 IIQAKADLA
-691 DIEVPEW
+691 DVDVPEW

-855 PKIGKRVFLEKIT
+855 PKIGKRIFLERIT

-890 RLFMTI
+890 RLFMTV

-1006 QKYTLDDEGVVIS
+1006 QKYTLDDEGVIIS
-1019 EKLATLLDVSEG
+1019 EKLAALLDVSEG

-1074 IEYDE
+1074 IQYDE
-1079 IFVVNKDPE
+1079 IFVVNKDAE

-1215 RQIYTKSYIYSILLT
+1215 RQIYTKSYIFSILLT

>member
-1 MMNMKAMHKDFWME
+1 MKK
-15 IRKSK
+15 K
-20 ARFISIFM
+20 ALTKEFFMSIKKTYNRFISICL
-28 IVALGVAFFSG
+28 IVMLGTAFFAG
-39 IQASSPDMRF
+39 VKAAEPDMQESADIF
-49 SGDAYYDETNLMD
+49 FDDSKLMD
-62 IKVVGTLGL
+62 IRVLSTLGL
-71 TEDDVA
+71 TEDDVT
-77 AIKQVDGVEN
+77 AISAIQGVESAIPVYTYDVLTEKDEKQHVIKLMSETTDINKITVTEGRMPQESGECLADWLLEQNYGYKIGDKITISSGDDKAIEDIVNTQTYTITGFGKSSYYLDLTRDSSTIGNGSMSGFLIIPEDNFTLEAFTEIDVLVDG
-87 AEGAYGT
+87 AIALDCYSDAYE
-94 DVMCGEGEKQK
+94 D
-105 VLHVEAVDQTMNRI
+105 AVDE
-119 SVTDG
+119 VTQKIKDI
-124 KAPEKSGEIFL
+124 A
-135 DCIFAESNGYKVG
+135 G
-148 DQITLKEGG
+148 DQCEIRYAE
-157 DSELLK
+157 
-163 KTDYTVVGLGE
+163 VVRE
-174 SPLYI
+174 
-179 SYNRGNSTLGSGEVN
+179 
-194 GFAYV
+194 
-199 LPEDFDQEVYTQ
+199 
-211 IYVQAHGAQDL
+211 AQDA
-222 ISYTDAYDSLI
+222 IA
-233 ERVQERVEGIEAER
+233 EAETE
-247 CQVRYDEIVE
+247 VS
-257 EANDKLADARQELED
+257 D
-272 GKKEANEK
+272 GE
-280 LADAR
+280 
-285 QELEDGKK
+285 Q
-293 KLKDGKKEY
+293 
-302 KDGKKKLADAK
+302 
-313 KELEDGKARLAD
+313 
-325 AKKEVAEGQT
+325 
-335 ELADAKT
+335 ELADAKEELE
-342 QVSDGEKELD
+342 DGWE
-352 AAKDKVADG
+352 
-361 EKELADAK
+361 
-369 TQLADG
+369 
-375 QNQINQAKQQ
+375 
-385 ISDGEASIAA
+385 
-395 YNTELDNGRKQLES
+395 
-409 AAGQLADAKTGL
+409 QLADAKTGL
-421 ETLKSGIEQMENAL
+421 ETLKSGIGQMEDAL

-457 ANRGKIDGYR
+457 VNRGQIDGYR
-467 TLVATMDSQITAL
+467 TLVATMDSQITSL

-500 MQELIT
+500 MQALIT
-506 QRDAMQVGIAE
+506 QRDAMQTGITE

-540 AKWAELATLKKTY
+540 AKWAELAALKKTY

-571 SELNANQAKL
+571 SELNENQAKL
-581 NAQKQVLTESKQ
+581 
-593 TIAAKEQ
+593 
-600 ELASAQNTIAEN
+600 
-612 EASLDSAKAEIAE
+612 
-625 NEKKLNDAQS
+625 
-635 EINKNEKKLADAKNE
+635 
-650 IKENE
+650 
-655 QKLTDGQ
+655 
-662 AEYDAE
+662 
-668 YEENHQKI
+668 

-682 IMQAKADLA
+682 IIQAKADLA

-855 PKIGKRVFLEKIT
+855 PKIGKRVFLERIT

-890 RLFMTI
+890 RLFMTV

-955 PTTKAAMLS
+955 STTKAAMLS
-964 HESTIDACCGANGE
+964 HQSTIDACRGANGE

-1006 QKYTLDDEGVVIS
+1006 QKYTLDDEGVIIS

-1088 DISYENDFSAKYLD
+1088 DISYENDFSAKYLN

>member
-1 MMNMKAMHKDFWME
+1 MKK
-15 IRKSK
+15 K
-20 ARFISIFM
+20 ALTKEFFMSIKKTYNRFISICL
-28 IVALGVAFFSG
+28 IVMLGTAFFAG
-39 IQASSPDMRF
+39 VKAAEPDMQESADIF
-49 SGDAYYDETNLMD
+49 FDDSKLMD
-62 IKVVGTLGL
+62 IRVLSTLGL
-71 TEDDVA
+71 TEDDVT
-77 AIKQVDGVEN
+77 AISASEGVESAIPVYTYDVLTEKDEKQHVIKLMSETTDINKITVTEGRMPQESGECLADWLLEQNYGYKIGDKITISSGDDKAIEDIVNTQTYTITGFGKSSYYLDLTRDSSTIGNGSMSGFLIIPEDNFTLEAFTEIDVLVDG
-87 AEGAYGT
+87 AIALDCYSDAYE
-94 DVMCGEGEKQK
+94 D
-105 VLHVEAVDQTMNRI
+105 AVDE
-119 SVTDG
+119 VTQKIKDIAG
-124 KAPEKSGEIFL
+124 DRCEIRY
-135 DCIFAESNGYKVG
+135 AE
-148 DQITLKEGG
+148 
-157 DSELLK
+157 
-163 KTDYTVVGLGE
+163 VVRE
-174 SPLYI
+174 
-179 SYNRGNSTLGSGEVN
+179 
-194 GFAYV
+194 
-199 LPEDFDQEVYTQ
+199 
-211 IYVQAHGAQDL
+211 AQDA
-222 ISYTDAYDSLI
+222 IA
-233 ERVQERVEGIEAER
+233 EAETE
-247 CQVRYDEIVE
+247 VS
-257 EANDKLADARQELED
+257 D
-272 GKKEANEK
+272 GE
-280 LADAR
+280 
-285 QELEDGKK
+285 Q
-293 KLKDGKKEY
+293 
-302 KDGKKKLADAK
+302 
-313 KELEDGKARLAD
+313 
-325 AKKEVAEGQT
+325 
-335 ELADAKT
+335 ELADAKEELE
-342 QVSDGEKELD
+342 DGWE
-352 AAKDKVADG
+352 
-361 EKELADAK
+361 
-369 TQLADG
+369 
-375 QNQINQAKQQ
+375 
-385 ISDGEASIAA
+385 
-395 YNTELDNGRKQLES
+395 
-409 AAGQLADAKTGL
+409 QLADAKTGL
-421 ETLKSGIEQMENAL
+421 ETLKSGIGQMEDAL

-457 ANRGKIDGYR
+457 VNRGQIDGYR
-467 TLVATMDSQITAL
+467 TLVATMDSQINAL
-480 QAQMDLLAGGSK
+480 QAQMDTLVEGS
-492 EWQTLNTQ
+492 EDWQRLNTQ
-500 MQELIT
+500 MQALIT
-506 QRDAMQVGIAE
+506 QRDAMQTGITE

-522 ALLLQNEAAYE
+522 AMLLQNEAAYE

-540 AKWAELATLKKTY
+540 AKWAELETLKTTY

-571 SELNANQAKL
+571 SELNENQAKL
-581 NAQKQVLTESKQ
+581 
-593 TIAAKEQ
+593 
-600 ELASAQNTIAEN
+600 
-612 EASLDSAKAEIAE
+612 
-625 NEKKLNDAQS
+625 
-635 EINKNEKKLADAKNE
+635 
-650 IKENE
+650 
-655 QKLTDGQ
+655 
-662 AEYDAE
+662 
-668 YEENHQKI
+668 

-682 IMQAKADLA
+682 IIQAKADLA
-691 DIEVPEW
+691 DIDVPEW

-855 PKIGKRVFLEKIT
+855 PKIGKRVFLERIT

-890 RLFMTI
+890 RLFMTV

-944 KQEVL
+944 RQEVL

-1006 QKYTLDDEGVVIS
+1006 QKYTLDDEGVIIS
-1019 EKLATLLDVSEG
+1019 EKLAALLDVSEG

-1069 LFGKD
+1069 LFGKE

-1079 IFVVNKDPE
+1079 IFVVNKDAE

-1215 RQIYTKSYIYSILLT
+1215 RQIYTKSYIFSILLT

>member
-1 MMNMKAMHKDFWME
+1 MKK
-15 IRKSK
+15 K
-20 ARFISIFM
+20 ALAKEFFMSIKKTYNRFISICL
-28 IVALGVAFFSG
+28 IVMLGTAFFAG
-39 IQASSPDMRF
+39 VKAAEPDMQESADIF
-49 SGDAYYDETNLMD
+49 FDDSKLMD
-62 IKVVGTLGL
+62 IRVMSTLGL
-71 TEDDVA
+71 TEDDVT
-77 AIKQVDGVEN
+77 AISAIEGVESAIPVYTYDVLTEKDEKQHVIKLMSETTDMNKITVTEGRMPQESGECLADWLLEQNYGYKIGDKITISSGDDKAIEDIVNTQTYTITGFGKSSYYLDLTRDSSTIGNGSMSGFLIIPEDNFTLEAFTEIDVLVDG
-87 AEGAYGT
+87 AIALDCYSDAYE
-94 DVMCGEGEKQK
+94 D
-105 VLHVEAVDQTMNRI
+105 AVDE
-119 SVTDG
+119 VTQ
-124 KAPEKSGEIFL
+124 EIK
-135 DCIFAESNGYKVG
+135 DIAGDRCEIRYAE
-148 DQITLKEGG
+148 
-157 DSELLK
+157 
-163 KTDYTVVGLGE
+163 VVRE
-174 SPLYI
+174 
-179 SYNRGNSTLGSGEVN
+179 
-194 GFAYV
+194 
-199 LPEDFDQEVYTQ
+199 
-211 IYVQAHGAQDL
+211 AQDA
-222 ISYTDAYDSLI
+222 IA
-233 ERVQERVEGIEAER
+233 EAETE
-247 CQVRYDEIVE
+247 VS
-257 EANDKLADARQELED
+257 D
-272 GKKEANEK
+272 GE
-280 LADAR
+280 
-285 QELEDGKK
+285 Q
-293 KLKDGKKEY
+293 
-302 KDGKKKLADAK
+302 
-313 KELEDGKARLAD
+313 
-325 AKKEVAEGQT
+325 
-335 ELADAKT
+335 ELADAKEELE
-342 QVSDGEKELD
+342 DGWE
-352 AAKDKVADG
+352 
-361 EKELADAK
+361 
-369 TQLADG
+369 
-375 QNQINQAKQQ
+375 
-385 ISDGEASIAA
+385 
-395 YNTELDNGRKQLES
+395 
-409 AAGQLADAKTGL
+409 QLADAKTGL
-421 ETLKSGIEQMENAL
+421 GTLKSGIEQMENAL

-440 ELDASGEALKQ
+440 ELDASSEDLKQ

-457 ANRGKIDGYR
+457 ANRGQIDGYR
-467 TLVATMDSQITAL
+467 TLVATMDSQIAEL
-480 QAQMDLLAGGSK
+480 QEKIDEL
-492 EWQTLNTQ
+492 QTQ
-500 MQELIT
+500 IDASPGDSAKISERDAKIAERDALIT
-506 QRDAMQVGIAE
+506 QRDAMKTSIAK
-517 FDQNE
+517 FDQND

-540 AKWAELATLKKTY
+540 AKWAELAALKKTY

-581 NAQKQVLTESKQ
+581 
-593 TIAAKEQ
+593 
-600 ELASAQNTIAEN
+600 
-612 EASLDSAKAEIAE
+612 
-625 NEKKLNDAQS
+625 
-635 EINKNEKKLADAKNE
+635 
-650 IKENE
+650 
-655 QKLTDGQ
+655 
-662 AEYDAE
+662 
-668 YEENHQKI
+668 

-682 IMQAKADLA
+682 IIQAKADLA
-691 DIEVPEW
+691 DVDVPEW

-855 PKIGKRVFLEKIT
+855 PKIGKRVFLERIT

-890 RLFMTI
+890 RLFMTV

-1006 QKYTLDDEGVVIS
+1006 QKYTLDDEGVIIS
-1019 EKLATLLDVSEG
+1019 EKLAALLDVSEG

-1036 EVSSLNYKPVKVM
+1036 EVSSLNYKPAKVT
-1049 HIAENYYYHYVYM
+1049 HIVENYYYHYVYM

-1069 LFGKD
+1069 LFGKE

-1079 IFVVNKDPE
+1079 IFVVNKDAE

>member
-1 MMNMKAMHKDFWME
+1 MKK
-15 IRKSK
+15 K
-20 ARFISIFM
+20 ALTKEFFMSIKKTYNRFISICL
-28 IVALGVAFFSG
+28 IVMLGTAFFAG
-39 IQASSPDMRF
+39 VKAAEPDMQESADIF
-49 SGDAYYDETNLMD
+49 FDDSKLMD
-62 IKVVGTLGL
+62 IRVLSTLGL
-71 TEDDVA
+71 TEDDVT
-77 AIKQVDGVEN
+77 AISAIEGVESAIPVYTYDVLTEKDEKQHVIKLMSETTDINKITVTEGRMPQESGECLADWLLEQNYGYKIGDKITISSGDDKAIEDIVNTQTYTITGFGKSSYYLDLTRDSSTIGNGSMSGFLIIPEDNFTLEAFTEIDVLVDG
-87 AEGAYGT
+87 AIALDCYSDAYE
-94 DVMCGEGEKQK
+94 D
-105 VLHVEAVDQTMNRI
+105 AVDE
-119 SVTDG
+119 VTQKIKDIAG
-124 KAPEKSGEIFL
+124 DRCEIRY
-135 DCIFAESNGYKVG
+135 AE
-148 DQITLKEGG
+148 
-157 DSELLK
+157 
-163 KTDYTVVGLGE
+163 VVRE
-174 SPLYI
+174 
-179 SYNRGNSTLGSGEVN
+179 
-194 GFAYV
+194 
-199 LPEDFDQEVYTQ
+199 
-211 IYVQAHGAQDL
+211 AQDA
-222 ISYTDAYDSLI
+222 IA
-233 ERVQERVEGIEAER
+233 EAETE
-247 CQVRYDEIVE
+247 VSDGE
-257 EANDKLADARQELED
+257 QE
-272 GKKEANEK
+272 
-280 LADAR
+280 
-285 QELEDGKK
+285 
-293 KLKDGKKEY
+293 
-302 KDGKKKLADAK
+302 LADAK
-313 KELEDGKARLAD
+313 EKLEDGWEQLAD

-335 ELADAKT
+335 E
-342 QVSDGEKELD
+342 
-352 AAKDKVADG
+352 
-361 EKELADAK
+361 
-369 TQLADG
+369 
-375 QNQINQAKQQ
+375 
-385 ISDGEASIAA
+385 
-395 YNTELDNGRKQLES
+395 
-409 AAGQLADAKTGL
+409 LADAKTGL

-540 AKWAELATLKKTY
+540 AKWAELAALKKTY

-593 TIAAKEQ
+593 TIVAKEQ

-625 NEKKLNDAQS
+625 NEQKLNDAQS

-668 YEENHQKI
+668 YEENHQKL

-682 IMQAKADLA
+682 IIQAKADLA
-691 DIEVPEW
+691 DVDVPEW

-955 PTTKAAMLS
+955 STTKAAMLS

-1006 QKYTLDDEGVVIS
+1006 QKYTLDDEGVIIS

>member
-1 MMNMKAMHKDFWME
+1 MKKKALAKDFFMS
-15 IRKSK
+15 IKK
-20 ARFISIFM
+20 TYNRFISICL
-28 IVALGVAFFSG
+28 IVMLGTAFFAG
-39 IQASSPDMRF
+39 VKAAEPDMQESADIF
-49 SGDAYYDETNLMD
+49 FDDSKLMD
-62 IKVVGTLGL
+62 IRVMSALGL
-71 TEDDVA
+71 TEDDVT
-77 AIKQVDGVEN
+77 AISAIEGVESAIPVYTYDVLTEKDEKQHVIKLMSETTDMNKITVTEGRMPKESGECLADWLLEQNYGYKIGDKITISSGDDKAIEDIVNTQTYTITGFGKTSYYLDLTRDSSTIGNGSMSGFLVIPKDNFTLEAFTEIDVLVDG
-87 AEGAYGT
+87 AGALDCYS
-94 DVMCGEGEKQK
+94 DAYED
-105 VLHVEAVDQTMNRI
+105 AVDE
-119 SVTDG
+119 VTQ
-124 KAPEKSGEIFL
+124 EIK
-135 DCIFAESNGYKVG
+135 DIAGNQCEIRYAEVV
-148 DQITLKEGG
+148 
-157 DSELLK
+157 SE
-163 KTDYTVVGLGE
+163 
-174 SPLYI
+174 
-179 SYNRGNSTLGSGEVN
+179 
-194 GFAYV
+194 
-199 LPEDFDQEVYTQ
+199 
-211 IYVQAHGAQDL
+211 AQDA
-222 ISYTDAYDSLI
+222 IA
-233 ERVQERVEGIEAER
+233 EAETE
-247 CQVRYDEIVE
+247 VS
-257 EANDKLADARQELED
+257 D
-272 GKKEANEK
+272 GE
-280 LADAR
+280 
-285 QELEDGKK
+285 
-293 KLKDGKKEY
+293 
-302 KDGKKKLADAK
+302 KKLADAK
-313 KELEDGKARLAD
+313 EELEDGWEQLAD
-325 AKKEVAEGQT
+325 AKKEVSEGQ
-335 ELADAKT
+335 EKLADAKT
-342 QVSDGEKELD
+342 QVSDGKKELN

-369 TQLADG
+369 AQLADG
-375 QNQINQAKQQ
+375 QNQISQAKQQ
-385 ISDGEASIAA
+385 ISDGESSIAA
-395 YNTELDNGRKQLES
+395 YNTELSNGRKQLES
-409 AAGQLADAKTGL
+409 AARQLADAKTGL
-421 ETLKSGIEQMENAL
+421 ETLKSGIGQMEDAL

-457 ANRGKIDGYR
+457 SNREQIDGYR
-467 TLVATMDSQITAL
+467 ALVTTLDSQINAL
-480 QAQMDLLAGGSK
+480 QAQMDTLVEGS
-492 EWQTLNTQ
+492 EDWQRLNTQ
-500 MQELIT
+500 MQALIT
-506 QRDAMQVGIAE
+506 QRDAMKAGIAE
-517 FDQNE
+517 FDQND

-540 AKWAELATLKKTY
+540 EKWAELAALKKTY

-560 TAGMSAYEDNL
+560 TAGMSAYEENL
-571 SELNANQAKL
+571 SELNENQAKL
-581 NAQKQVLTESKQ
+581 NAQKQVLAESKQ

-600 ELASAQNTIAEN
+600 ELVSAQNTIAEN
-612 EASLDSAKAEIAE
+612 EASLDSAKTEIAE

-668 YEENHQKI
+668 YKENHQKL

-682 IMQAKADLA
+682 IIQAKADLA

-759 GYRKSSIAAKYVMYA
+759 GYSKSSIAAKYVMYA
-774 FLATMLGGT
+774 FIATMLGGT
-783 IGTLIGQIIFPA
+783 VGTLIGQIIFPT
-795 VIMNAYKIAYVTLTD
+795 VIMNAYKISYVALAD
-810 FVTPIHLKYSLIS
+810 FVTPIHLKYVVIS
-823 MIAAVVST
+823 MVAAVVST

-855 PKIGKRVFLEKIT
+855 PKIGKRVFLERIT
-868 FIWKHLNFSNKAA
+868 VIWKHLNFSNKAA

-920 DRQYNFIHTYQVKM
+920 DRQYNSLHIYQVKM
-934 TLADADTDEE
+934 TLADADTDAE

-964 HESTIDACCGANGE
+964 HESTIDACCGTNGE
-978 KKQSTYLFIPSDADE
+978 KKQSTYLFVPSNADE

-1006 QKYTLDDEGVVIS
+1006 KKYTLDDEGVVIT
-1019 EKLATLLDVSEG
+1019 EKLASLLDISEG
-1031 DDIYL
+1031 DNIYL

-1049 HIAENYYYHYVYM
+1049 HIAENYYFHYVYM

-1069 LFGKD
+1069 LFGKEV
-1074 IEYDE
+1074 EYDE
-1079 IFVVNKDPE
+1079 IFAVNKDAE

-1102 NNAVSGITFTRT
+1102 SSAVSGITFTRT

-1201 FVILTAELDIMMFG
+1201 FVIMTVELDIMMLG
-1215 RQIYTKSYIYSILLT
+1215 RQIYTRSYIYSVLLT
-1230 IGFSIIVNIVMHW
+1230 IGFSILINIVMHW

>member
-1 MMNMKAMHKDFWME
+1 MKK
-15 IRKSK
+15 K
-20 ARFISIFM
+20 ALAKEFFVSIKKTYNRFISICL
-28 IVALGVAFFSG
+28 IVMLGTAFFAG
-39 IQASSPDMRF
+39 VKAAEPDMQESADLF
-49 SGDAYYDETNLMD
+49 FDESKLMD
-62 IKVVGTLGL
+62 IRVLSTLGL
-71 TEDDVA
+71 TENDVTE
-77 AIKQVDGVEN
+77 ISEIDGVE
-87 AEGAYGT
+87 AAIPAYTYDVLTEKEEKQHVIKLMSETT
-94 DVMCGEGEKQK
+94 DVNKITVTEGRMPQKSGECLADWLLERNYGYKIGDRITISSGDEKEIEDIVNTQTYTIAGFGK
-105 VLHVEAVDQTMNRI
+105 SSYYLDLTRDSSTIGNGSMSGFMVIPEDNFALAAYTEIDVLVDGASILDCYGDDYEDAVDEVTQKIKDIAGKQCEIRYAEVVHEAQNAI
-119 SVTDG
+119 EDAESEVTDG
-124 KAPEKSGEIFL
+124 E
-135 DCIFAESNGYKVG
+135 
-148 DQITLKEGG
+148 Q
-157 DSELLK
+157 
-163 KTDYTVVGLGE
+163 
-174 SPLYI
+174 
-179 SYNRGNSTLGSGEVN
+179 
-194 GFAYV
+194 
-199 LPEDFDQEVYTQ
+199 
-211 IYVQAHGAQDL
+211 
-222 ISYTDAYDSLI
+222 
-233 ERVQERVEGIEAER
+233 
-247 CQVRYDEIVE
+247 
-257 EANDKLADARQELED
+257 KLADAKQELED
-272 GKKEANEK
+272 GWE
-280 LADAR
+280 
-285 QELEDGKK
+285 Q
-293 KLKDGKKEY
+293 
-302 KDGKKKLADAK
+302 LADAK
-313 KELEDGKARLAD
+313 Q
-325 AKKEVAEGQT
+325 EVADGQAQ
-335 ELADAKT
+335 LADAKT
-342 QVSDGEKELD
+342 QVSDGKKELD
-352 AAKDKVADG
+352 SAKEKVADG
-361 EKELADAK
+361 EQKLTDAK
-369 TQLADG
+369 TQLEDG
-375 QNQINQAKQQ
+375 KNQINQAKWQ
-385 ISDGEASIAA
+385 ISDGEASIAV
-395 YNTELDNGRKQLES
+395 YDTELNNGRQKLEAAAAQLSE
-409 AAGQLADAKTGL
+409 AKTGL
-421 ETLKSGIEQMENAL
+421 ETLKSGIGQMEEAL
-435 NASQT
+435 NASQA

-457 ANRGKIDGYR
+457 ANRGQIDTYR
-467 TLVATMDSQITAL
+467 GLVATLDTQIAAL
-480 QAQMDLLAGGSK
+480 QAQMDLLAEGS
-492 EWQTLNTQ
+492 EDWQTLNLQ
-500 MQELIT
+500 MQNLIA
-506 QRDAMQVGIAE
+506 QRDAMKAGIAE

-522 ALLLQNEAAYE
+522 ALLLQNEAAYTQ
-533 EGKKALD
+533 GKTALD
-540 AKWAELATLKKTY
+540 AKWAELKTLKATY
-553 DSGMADY
+553 DSGLADY
-560 TAGMSAYEDNL
+560 TAGVSAYEENL
-571 SELNANQAKL
+571 SALNSNQAKL
-581 NAQKQVLTESKQ
+581 DAQKQVLAEAKQ
-593 TIAAKEQ
+593 TVSAKEQ
-600 ELASAQNTIAEN
+600 ELSSAQNTIAEN
-612 EASLDSAKAEIAE
+612 EASLISAKTEIAE
-625 NEKKLNDAQS
+625 NEQKLNDAQS

-650 IKENE
+650 IAENE
-655 QKLTDGQ
+655 QKLIDGQ
-662 AEYDAE
+662 AEYNAE
-668 YEENHQKI
+668 YEENHPKL
-676 EDAKAD
+676 EDAKEE
-682 IMQAKADLA
+682 IVQAKADLA
-691 DIEVPEW
+691 DIKVPEW

-706 TTCVAYAQDS
+706 STCVAYAQDS

-759 GYRKSSIAAKYVMYA
+759 GYSKSSIAAKYVMYA

-783 IGTLIGQIIFPA
+783 VGTFIGQIIFPA
-795 VIMNAYKIAYVTLTD
+795 VIMNAYKIAYATLTD
-810 FVTPIHLKYSLIS
+810 FVTPIHLKYSLIA

-831 TAATL
+831 TVATL

-855 PKIGKRVFLEKIT
+855 PKIGKRVFLERVT

-934 TLADADTDEE
+934 TLADVDTEEE

-955 PTTKAAMLS
+955 PEVKVAMFS
-964 HESTIDACCGANGE
+964 HESTIDASSSTDGE
-978 KKQSTYLFIPSDADE
+978 KKQSTYLFVPSNADQ

-1006 QKYTLDDEGVVIS
+1006 KKYALDDEGVVIS
-1019 EKLATLLDVSEG
+1019 EKLATLLDLSEG

-1049 HIAENYYYHYVYM
+1049 HIAENYYFHYVYM
-1062 TPECYQS
+1062 TPKCYQS
-1069 LFGKD
+1069 LFDKD
-1074 IEYDE
+1074 VTYDE
-1079 IFVVNKDPE
+1079 IFVVNKDAK

-1102 NNAVSGITFTRT
+1102 TSAVSGITFTRT

-1201 FVILTAELDIMMFG
+1201 FVILTAEIDIMMFG
-1215 RQIYTKSYIYSILLT
+1215 RQIYTKSYIFSILLT

>member
-1 MMNMKAMHKDFWME
+1 MKK
-15 IRKSK
+15 K
-20 ARFISIFM
+20 ALAKEFFMSIKKTYSRFISICL
-28 IVALGVAFFSG
+28 IVMLGTAFFAG
-39 IQASSPDMRF
+39 VKAAEPDMQESADIF
-49 SGDAYYDETNLMD
+49 FDDSKLMD
-62 IKVVGTLGL
+62 IRVLSTLGL
-71 TEDDVA
+71 TEDDVN
-77 AIKQVDGVEN
+77 AISAIEGVESAIPVYTYDVLTEKDEKQHVIKLMSETTDINKITVTEGRMPQKSDECLADSLLEQNYEYKIGDKITISSGDDKAIEDIVNTQTYTITGFGKTSYYLDQTRDSSTIGNGSMSGFLIIPKDNFTLEAFTEIDILVDGTR
-87 AEGAYGT
+87 A
-94 DVMCGEGEKQK
+94 
-105 VLHVEAVDQTMNRI
+105 
-119 SVTDG
+119 
-124 KAPEKSGEIFL
+124 L
-135 DCIFAESNGYKVG
+135 DCYSDDYEDVVDKVIQEIKNIAG
-148 DQITLKEGG
+148 DQCEIRYAKVV
-157 DSELLK
+157 SE
-163 KTDYTVVGLGE
+163 
-174 SPLYI
+174 
-179 SYNRGNSTLGSGEVN
+179 
-194 GFAYV
+194 
-199 LPEDFDQEVYTQ
+199 
-211 IYVQAHGAQDL
+211 AQDA
-222 ISYTDAYDSLI
+222 IA
-233 ERVQERVEGIEAER
+233 EAET
-247 CQVRYDEIVE
+247 
-257 EANDKLADARQELED
+257 EASDGEQELADAKEELED
-272 GKKEANEK
+272 GWE
-280 LADAR
+280 
-285 QELEDGKK
+285 Q
-293 KLKDGKKEY
+293 
-302 KDGKKKLADAK
+302 
-313 KELEDGKARLAD
+313 LAD
-325 AKKEVAEGQT
+325 AKKEVSEGQA

-342 QVSDGEKELD
+342 QVSDGEKELN

-369 TQLADG
+369 TQLVDG

-395 YNTELDNGRKQLES
+395 YDTELSNGRKQLES
-409 AAGQLADAKTGL
+409 AAEQLADAKTDL
-421 ETLKSGIEQMENAL
+421 ETLKSGIGQMEDAL
-435 NASQT
+435 NASQM
-440 ELDASGEALKQ
+440 ELDDSGVALKQ
-451 ARTELE
+451 ARSELE
-457 ANRGKIDGYR
+457 ANREQIDDYR
-467 TLVATMDSQITAL
+467 ALVATMDSQINAL
-480 QAQMDLLAGGSK
+480 QEQMDLLVEGS
-492 EWQTLNTQ
+492 EYWQTLNTQ
-500 MQELIT
+500 LQALIT
-506 QRDAMQVGIAE
+506 QRDEMKAGIDE
-517 FDQNE
+517 FDQND
-522 ALLLQNEAAYE
+522 AVLLQNETDYE

-571 SELNANQAKL
+571 SELNENQAKI
-581 NAQKQVLTESKQ
+581 NAQKQVLAESNK

-612 EASLDSAKAEIAE
+612 EASLDSAKTEIAE

-655 QKLTDGQ
+655 QKLIDGQ
-662 AEYDAE
+662 AEYDAK
-668 YEENHQKI
+668 YEENHQKL
-676 EDAKAD
+676 EEAKAD
-682 IMQAKADLA
+682 IIQAKADLA

-698 YVLDRNYI
+698 YVLDRNHI

-759 GYRKSSIAAKYVMYA
+759 GYSKSSIAAKYVMYA

-795 VIMNAYKIAYVTLTD
+795 VIMNAYKIVYVTLTD

-849 LMRPAA
+849 LMRPAT
-855 PKIGKRVFLEKIT
+855 PKIGKRVFLERVT

-881 VRNLFRYKK
+881 MRNLFRYKK

-934 TLADADTDEE
+934 TLSDEDTDEE

-964 HESTIDACCGANGE
+964 HESTIDACCGTNGE
-978 KKQSTYLFIPSDADE
+978 KKQSTYLFIPSNVDE

-1006 QKYTLDDEGVVIS
+1006 KKYSLDDEGVIIS
-1019 EKLATLLDVSEG
+1019 EKLATLLNLSEG
-1031 DDIYL
+1031 DNIYL

-1049 HIAENYYYHYVYM
+1049 HIAENYYFHYVYM

-1069 LFGKD
+1069 LFGKEV
-1074 IEYDE
+1074 EYDE
-1079 IFVVNKDPE
+1079 VFVVNKDAE

-1102 NNAVSGITFTRT
+1102 TSAVSRITFTRT

-1128 VTYVLVV
+1128 VIYVLVV

-1183 LTVLGTI
+1183 LTVLGTV

-1201 FVILTAELDIMMFG
+1201 FVILTTEIDIMMFG

-1230 IGFSIIVNIVMHW
+1230 IGFSVIVNIVMHW

>member
-1 MMNMKAMHKDFWME
+1 
-15 IRKSK
+15 
-20 ARFISIFM
+20 
-28 IVALGVAFFSG
+28 
-39 IQASSPDMRF
+39 
-49 SGDAYYDETNLMD
+49 
-62 IKVVGTLGL
+62 
-71 TEDDVA
+71 
-77 AIKQVDGVEN
+77 
-87 AEGAYGT
+87 
-94 DVMCGEGEKQK
+94 
-105 VLHVEAVDQTMNRI
+105 
-119 SVTDG
+119 
-124 KAPEKSGEIFL
+124 
-135 DCIFAESNGYKVG
+135 
-148 DQITLKEGG
+148 
-157 DSELLK
+157 
-163 KTDYTVVGLGE
+163 
-174 SPLYI
+174 
-179 SYNRGNSTLGSGEVN
+179 
-194 GFAYV
+194 
-199 LPEDFDQEVYTQ
+199 
-211 IYVQAHGAQDL
+211 
-222 ISYTDAYDSLI
+222 
-233 ERVQERVEGIEAER
+233 
-247 CQVRYDEIVE
+247 
-257 EANDKLADARQELED
+257 
-272 GKKEANEK
+272 
-280 LADAR
+280 
-285 QELEDGKK
+285 
-293 KLKDGKKEY
+293 
-302 KDGKKKLADAK
+302 
-313 KELEDGKARLAD
+313 
-325 AKKEVAEGQT
+325 
-335 ELADAKT
+335 
-342 QVSDGEKELD
+342 
-352 AAKDKVADG
+352 
-361 EKELADAK
+361 
-369 TQLADG
+369 
-375 QNQINQAKQQ
+375 
-385 ISDGEASIAA
+385 
-395 YNTELDNGRKQLES
+395 
-409 AAGQLADAKTGL
+409 
-421 ETLKSGIEQMENAL
+421 
-435 NASQT
+435 
-440 ELDASGEALKQ
+440 
-451 ARTELE
+451 
-457 ANRGKIDGYR
+457 
-467 TLVATMDSQITAL
+467 
-480 QAQMDLLAGGSK
+480 
-492 EWQTLNTQ
+492 
-500 MQELIT
+500 
-506 QRDAMQVGIAE
+506 
-517 FDQNE
+517 
-522 ALLLQNEAAYE
+522 
-533 EGKKALD
+533 
-540 AKWAELATLKKTY
+540 
-553 DSGMADY
+553 
-560 TAGMSAYEDNL
+560 
-571 SELNANQAKL
+571 
-581 NAQKQVLTESKQ
+581 
-593 TIAAKEQ
+593 
-600 ELASAQNTIAEN
+600 
-612 EASLDSAKAEIAE
+612 
-625 NEKKLNDAQS
+625 
-635 EINKNEKKLADAKNE
+635 
-650 IKENE
+650 
-655 QKLTDGQ
+655 
-662 AEYDAE
+662 
-668 YEENHQKI
+668 
-676 EDAKAD
+676 
-682 IMQAKADLA
+682 
-691 DIEVPEW
+691 
-698 YVLDRNYI
+698 
-706 TTCVAYAQDS
+706 
-716 ERIGNI
+716 
-722 GNVFPVIFFL
+722 
-732 VAALVS
+732 
-738 LTTMT
+738 
-743 RMVEE
+743 
-748 ERVQIGTLKAL
+748 
-759 GYRKSSIAAKYVMYA
+759 
-774 FLATMLGGT
+774 
-783 IGTLIGQIIFPA
+783 
-795 VIMNAYKIAYVTLTD
+795 
-810 FVTPIHLKYSLIS
+810 

-855 PKIGKRVFLEKIT
+855 PKIGKRVFLERVT

-1006 QKYTLDDEGVVIS
+1006 QKYTLDDEGVIIS
-1019 EKLATLLDVSEG
+1019 EKLAALLDVSEG

>member
-1 MMNMKAMHKDFWME
+1 
-15 IRKSK
+15 
-20 ARFISIFM
+20 
-28 IVALGVAFFSG
+28 
-39 IQASSPDMRF
+39 
-49 SGDAYYDETNLMD
+49 
-62 IKVVGTLGL
+62 
-71 TEDDVA
+71 
-77 AIKQVDGVEN
+77 
-87 AEGAYGT
+87 
-94 DVMCGEGEKQK
+94 
-105 VLHVEAVDQTMNRI
+105 
-119 SVTDG
+119 
-124 KAPEKSGEIFL
+124 
-135 DCIFAESNGYKVG
+135 
-148 DQITLKEGG
+148 
-157 DSELLK
+157 
-163 KTDYTVVGLGE
+163 
-174 SPLYI
+174 
-179 SYNRGNSTLGSGEVN
+179 
-194 GFAYV
+194 
-199 LPEDFDQEVYTQ
+199 
-211 IYVQAHGAQDL
+211 
-222 ISYTDAYDSLI
+222 
-233 ERVQERVEGIEAER
+233 
-247 CQVRYDEIVE
+247 
-257 EANDKLADARQELED
+257 
-272 GKKEANEK
+272 
-280 LADAR
+280 
-285 QELEDGKK
+285 
-293 KLKDGKKEY
+293 
-302 KDGKKKLADAK
+302 
-313 KELEDGKARLAD
+313 
-325 AKKEVAEGQT
+325 
-335 ELADAKT
+335 
-342 QVSDGEKELD
+342 
-352 AAKDKVADG
+352 
-361 EKELADAK
+361 
-369 TQLADG
+369 
-375 QNQINQAKQQ
+375 
-385 ISDGEASIAA
+385 
-395 YNTELDNGRKQLES
+395 
-409 AAGQLADAKTGL
+409 
-421 ETLKSGIEQMENAL
+421 
-435 NASQT
+435 
-440 ELDASGEALKQ
+440 
-451 ARTELE
+451 
-457 ANRGKIDGYR
+457 
-467 TLVATMDSQITAL
+467 
-480 QAQMDLLAGGSK
+480 
-492 EWQTLNTQ
+492 
-500 MQELIT
+500 
-506 QRDAMQVGIAE
+506 
-517 FDQNE
+517 
-522 ALLLQNEAAYE
+522 
-533 EGKKALD
+533 
-540 AKWAELATLKKTY
+540 
-553 DSGMADY
+553 
-560 TAGMSAYEDNL
+560 
-571 SELNANQAKL
+571 
-581 NAQKQVLTESKQ
+581 
-593 TIAAKEQ
+593 
-600 ELASAQNTIAEN
+600 
-612 EASLDSAKAEIAE
+612 
-625 NEKKLNDAQS
+625 
-635 EINKNEKKLADAKNE
+635 
-650 IKENE
+650 
-655 QKLTDGQ
+655 
-662 AEYDAE
+662 
-668 YEENHQKI
+668 
-676 EDAKAD
+676 
-682 IMQAKADLA
+682 
-691 DIEVPEW
+691 
-698 YVLDRNYI
+698 
-706 TTCVAYAQDS
+706 
-716 ERIGNI
+716 
-722 GNVFPVIFFL
+722 
-732 VAALVS
+732 
-738 LTTMT
+738 
-743 RMVEE
+743 
-748 ERVQIGTLKAL
+748 
-759 GYRKSSIAAKYVMYA
+759 
-774 FLATMLGGT
+774 
-783 IGTLIGQIIFPA
+783 
-795 VIMNAYKIAYVTLTD
+795 
-810 FVTPIHLKYSLIS
+810 

-855 PKIGKRVFLEKIT
+855 PKIGKRVFLERIT

-890 RLFMTI
+890 RLFMTV

-955 PTTKAAMLS
+955 SMTKATMLS

-1006 QKYTLDDEGVVIS
+1006 QKYTLDDEGVIIS

>member
-1 MMNMKAMHKDFWME
+1 MKK
-15 IRKSK
+15 K
-20 ARFISIFM
+20 ALAKEFFMSIKKTYNRFISICL
-28 IVALGVAFFSG
+28 IVMLGTAFFAG
-39 IQASSPDMRF
+39 VKAAEPDMQE
-49 SGDAYYDETNLMD
+49 SAD
-62 IKVVGTLGL
+62 IFFDDSKLTDIRVLSTLGL
-71 TEDDVA
+71 TEDDVT
-77 AIKQVDGVEN
+77 AISAIEGVES
-87 AEGAYGT
+87 AIPVYT
-94 DVMCGEGEKQK
+94 YDVLTEKDEKQ
-105 VLHVEAVDQTMNRI
+105 HVIKLMSETTDMNKI
-119 SVTDG
+119 TVTEG
-124 KAPEKSGEIFL
+124 RMPKKSGECLADWLLEHNYGYKIGDKITISSGDDKAIEDIVNTQTYTITGFGKTSYYLDLTRDSSTIGNGSMSGFLIIPKDNFTLEAFTEIDVLVDGAIAL
-135 DCIFAESNGYKVG
+135 DCYSDAYEDAVDEVTQEIKDIAGNQCEIRYAKVV
-148 DQITLKEGG
+148 
-157 DSELLK
+157 SE
-163 KTDYTVVGLGE
+163 
-174 SPLYI
+174 
-179 SYNRGNSTLGSGEVN
+179 
-194 GFAYV
+194 
-199 LPEDFDQEVYTQ
+199 
-211 IYVQAHGAQDL
+211 AQDA
-222 ISYTDAYDSLI
+222 IA
-233 ERVQERVEGIEAER
+233 EAETEVSDGE
-247 CQVRYDEIVE
+247 QE
-257 EANDKLADARQELED
+257 LADAKEELED
-272 GKKEANEK
+272 GWE
-280 LADAR
+280 
-285 QELEDGKK
+285 Q
-293 KLKDGKKEY
+293 
-302 KDGKKKLADAK
+302 
-313 KELEDGKARLAD
+313 LAD
-325 AKKEVAEGQT
+325 AKKEVAEGQM

-385 ISDGEASIAA
+385 LADGEASIAA
-395 YNTELDNGRKQLES
+395 YNTELSNGRKQLES

-421 ETLKSGIEQMENAL
+421 ETLKSGIGQMEDAL
-435 NASQT
+435 NASQA

-451 ARTELE
+451 AREELE
-457 ANRGKIDGYR
+457 ANREQIDGYR
-467 TLVATMDSQITAL
+467 ALVTTLDSQINAL
-480 QAQMDLLAGGSK
+480 QAQMDTLVEGS
-492 EWQTLNTQ
+492 EAWQTLNTQ
-500 MQELIT
+500 MQALIT
-506 QRDAMQVGIAE
+506 QRDAMKAGIAE
-517 FDQNE
+517 FDQND

-540 AKWAELATLKKTY
+540 EKWAELAAMKKTY

-571 SELNANQAKL
+571 SELNENQAKL
-581 NAQKQVLTESKQ
+581 NAQKQVLAESKQ

-612 EASLDSAKAEIAE
+612 EASLDSAKTEIAE

-655 QKLTDGQ
+655 KKLTDGQ

-668 YEENHQKI
+668 YEENHQKL

-682 IMQAKADLA
+682 IIQAKADLA

-759 GYRKSSIAAKYVMYA
+759 GYSKSSIAAKYVMYA

-810 FVTPIHLKYSLIS
+810 FVTPIHLKYVVIS
-823 MIAAVVST
+823 MVAAVVST

-855 PKIGKRVFLEKIT
+855 PKIGKRVFLERIT

-934 TLADADTDEE
+934 TLSDVDTDEE

-964 HESTIDACCGANGE
+964 HESTVDACCGTNGE
-978 KKQSTYLFIPSDADE
+978 KKQSTYLFVPSNADE

-1006 QKYTLDDEGVVIS
+1006 KKYTLDDEGVIIS
-1019 EKLATLLDVSEG
+1019 EKLATLLDISEG
-1031 DDIYL
+1031 DNIYL

-1049 HIAENYYYHYVYM
+1049 HIVENYYFHYVYM

-1069 LFGKD
+1069 VFGKEV
-1074 IEYDE
+1074 EYDE
-1079 IFVVNKDPE
+1079 VFVVNKDAE

-1102 NNAVSGITFTRT
+1102 ASAVSGITYTRT

-1183 LTVLGTI
+1183 LTVLGTV

-1201 FVILTAELDIMMFG
+1201 FVILTAEIDIMMFG

>member
-1 MMNMKAMHKDFWME
+1 MKKKALTKDFFMS
-15 IRKSK
+15 IKK
-20 ARFISIFM
+20 TYNRFISICLIAM
-28 IVALGVAFFSG
+28 LGTAFFAG
-39 IQASSPDMRF
+39 VKAAEPDMQESADIF
-49 SGDAYYDETNLMD
+49 FDDSKLMD
-62 IKVVGTLGL
+62 IRVLSTLGL
-71 TEDDVA
+71 TEDDVT
-77 AIKQVDGVEN
+77 AIFAIEGVES
-87 AEGAYGT
+87 AIPVYT
-94 DVMCGEGEKQK
+94 YDVLTEKDEKQ
-105 VLHVEAVDQTMNRI
+105 HVIKLMSETTDINKIT
-119 SVTDG
+119 VTEG
-124 KAPEKSGEIFL
+124 RMPQKSGECLADWLLEQNYGYKIGDKITISSGDDKAIEDIVNTQTYTITGFGKSSYYLDLTRDSSTIGNGSMSGFLIIPEDNFTLEAFTEIDVLVDGAIAL
-135 DCIFAESNGYKVG
+135 DCYSDAYEDAVDEVTQKIKDIAGDRCEIRYAE
-148 DQITLKEGG
+148 
-157 DSELLK
+157 
-163 KTDYTVVGLGE
+163 VVRE
-174 SPLYI
+174 
-179 SYNRGNSTLGSGEVN
+179 
-194 GFAYV
+194 
-199 LPEDFDQEVYTQ
+199 
-211 IYVQAHGAQDL
+211 AQDA
-222 ISYTDAYDSLI
+222 IA
-233 ERVQERVEGIEAER
+233 EAETE
-247 CQVRYDEIVE
+247 VS
-257 EANDKLADARQELED
+257 D
-272 GKKEANEK
+272 GE
-280 LADAR
+280 
-285 QELEDGKK
+285 Q
-293 KLKDGKKEY
+293 
-302 KDGKKKLADAK
+302 
-313 KELEDGKARLAD
+313 
-325 AKKEVAEGQT
+325 
-335 ELADAKT
+335 ELADAKEELE
-342 QVSDGEKELD
+342 DGWE
-352 AAKDKVADG
+352 
-361 EKELADAK
+361 
-369 TQLADG
+369 
-375 QNQINQAKQQ
+375 
-385 ISDGEASIAA
+385 
-395 YNTELDNGRKQLES
+395 
-409 AAGQLADAKTGL
+409 QLADAKTGL
-421 ETLKSGIEQMENAL
+421 ETLKSGIGQMEEAL

-440 ELDASGEALKQ
+440 ELDASGEDLKQ

-457 ANRGKIDGYR
+457 ANRGLIDGYR
-467 TLVATMDSQITAL
+467 TLVATMDSQIAEL
-480 QAQMDLLAGGSK
+480 QEKIDEL
-492 EWQTLNTQ
+492 QTQ
-500 MQELIT
+500 IDASPGDSAKISERDAKIAERDALIT
-506 QRDAMQVGIAE
+506 QRDAMKAGIAK
-517 FDQNE
+517 FDQND

-540 AKWAELATLKKTY
+540 AKWAELETLKTTY

-571 SELNANQAKL
+571 SELNENQAKL
-581 NAQKQVLTESKQ
+581 
-593 TIAAKEQ
+593 
-600 ELASAQNTIAEN
+600 
-612 EASLDSAKAEIAE
+612 
-625 NEKKLNDAQS
+625 
-635 EINKNEKKLADAKNE
+635 
-650 IKENE
+650 
-655 QKLTDGQ
+655 
-662 AEYDAE
+662 
-668 YEENHQKI
+668 

-682 IMQAKADLA
+682 IIQAKADLA
-691 DIEVPEW
+691 DVDVPEW

-855 PKIGKRVFLEKIT
+855 PKIGKRVFLERIT

-890 RLFMTI
+890 RLFMTV

-1006 QKYTLDDEGVVIS
+1006 QKYTLDDEGVIIS
-1019 EKLATLLDVSEG
+1019 EKLAALLDVSEG

-1079 IFVVNKDPE
+1079 IFVVNKDAE

-1183 LTVLGTI
+1183 LTVLGTF

>member
-1 MMNMKAMHKDFWME
+1 MKK
-15 IRKSK
+15 K
-20 ARFISIFM
+20 ALAKEFFMSIKKTYNRFISICL
-28 IVALGVAFFSG
+28 IVMLGTAFFAG
-39 IQASSPDMRF
+39 VKAAEPDMQESADIF
-49 SGDAYYDETNLMD
+49 FDDSKLMD
-62 IKVVGTLGL
+62 IRVLSTLGL
-71 TEDDVA
+71 TEDDVT
-77 AIKQVDGVEN
+77 AISAIEGVESAIPVYTYDVLTEKDEKQHVVKLMSETTDMNKITVTEGRMPQESGECLADWLLEQNYGYKIGDKITISSGDDKAIEDIVNTQTYTITGFGKSSYYLDLTRDSSTIGNGSMSGFLIIPEDNFTLEAFTEIDVLVDG
-87 AEGAYGT
+87 AIALDCYSDAYE
-94 DVMCGEGEKQK
+94 D
-105 VLHVEAVDQTMNRI
+105 AVDKVTQKIKDIAGNRC
-119 SVTDG
+119 
-124 KAPEKSGEIFL
+124 EIRY
-135 DCIFAESNGYKVG
+135 AE
-148 DQITLKEGG
+148 
-157 DSELLK
+157 
-163 KTDYTVVGLGE
+163 VVRE
-174 SPLYI
+174 
-179 SYNRGNSTLGSGEVN
+179 
-194 GFAYV
+194 
-199 LPEDFDQEVYTQ
+199 
-211 IYVQAHGAQDL
+211 AQDA
-222 ISYTDAYDSLI
+222 IA
-233 ERVQERVEGIEAER
+233 EAETE
-247 CQVRYDEIVE
+247 VSDGE
-257 EANDKLADARQELED
+257 QE
-272 GKKEANEK
+272 
-280 LADAR
+280 
-285 QELEDGKK
+285 
-293 KLKDGKKEY
+293 
-302 KDGKKKLADAK
+302 LADAK
-313 KELEDGKARLAD
+313 EKLEDGWEQLAD

-375 QNQINQAKQQ
+375 QNQISQAKQQ

-395 YNTELDNGRKQLES
+395 YDKELNNGRQKLED
-409 AAGQLADAKTGL
+409 AAKQLADAKTGL
-421 ETLKSGIEQMENAL
+421 ETLKSGIGQMEDAL

-440 ELDASGEALKQ
+440 ELDASGEDLKQ

-457 ANRGKIDGYR
+457 ANRGQIDGYR
-467 TLVATMDSQITAL
+467 TLVATMDSQINDL
-480 QAQMDLLAGGSK
+480 QTQMDLLVEGS
-492 EWQTLNTQ
+492 EDWQTLNTQ
-500 MQELIT
+500 MQALIT

-540 AKWAELATLKKTY
+540 AKWAELAALKKTY

-625 NEKKLNDAQS
+625 NEQKLNDAQS

-668 YEENHQKI
+668 YEENHQKL

-682 IMQAKADLA
+682 IIQAKADLA
-691 DIEVPEW
+691 DVDVPEW

-855 PKIGKRVFLEKIT
+855 PKIGKRVFLERIT

-890 RLFMTI
+890 RLFMTV

-944 KQEVL
+944 KQEV
-949 DSVLKE
+949 
-955 PTTKAAMLS
+955 
-964 HESTIDACCGANGE
+964 
-978 KKQSTYLFIPSDADE
+978 
-993 LDEFVSLQNRISG
+993 SLQNRISG
-1006 QKYTLDDEGVVIS
+1006 QKYTLDDEGVIIS

>member
-1 MMNMKAMHKDFWME
+1 MKK
-15 IRKSK
+15 K
-20 ARFISIFM
+20 ALTKEFFMSIKKTYNRFISICL
-28 IVALGVAFFSG
+28 IVMLGTAFFAG
-39 IQASSPDMRF
+39 VKAAEPDMQESADIF
-49 SGDAYYDETNLMD
+49 FDDSKLMD
-62 IKVVGTLGL
+62 IRVLSTLGL
-71 TEDDVA
+71 TEDDVT
-77 AIKQVDGVEN
+77 AISAIEGVESAIPVYTYDVLTEKDEKQHVIKLMSETTDINKITVTEGRMPQESGECLADWLLEQNYGYKIGDKITISSGDDKAIEDIVNTQTYTITGFGKSSYYLDLTRDSSTIGNGSMSGFLIIPEDNFTLEAFTEIDVLVDG
-87 AEGAYGT
+87 AIALDCYSDAYE
-94 DVMCGEGEKQK
+94 D
-105 VLHVEAVDQTMNRI
+105 AVDKVTQKIKDIAGNRC
-119 SVTDG
+119 
-124 KAPEKSGEIFL
+124 EIRY
-135 DCIFAESNGYKVG
+135 AE
-148 DQITLKEGG
+148 
-157 DSELLK
+157 
-163 KTDYTVVGLGE
+163 VVRE
-174 SPLYI
+174 
-179 SYNRGNSTLGSGEVN
+179 
-194 GFAYV
+194 
-199 LPEDFDQEVYTQ
+199 
-211 IYVQAHGAQDL
+211 AQDA
-222 ISYTDAYDSLI
+222 IA
-233 ERVQERVEGIEAER
+233 EAETE
-247 CQVRYDEIVE
+247 VSDGE
-257 EANDKLADARQELED
+257 QE
-272 GKKEANEK
+272 
-280 LADAR
+280 
-285 QELEDGKK
+285 
-293 KLKDGKKEY
+293 
-302 KDGKKKLADAK
+302 LADAK
-313 KELEDGKARLAD
+313 EKLEDGW
-325 AKKEVAEGQT
+325 EQ
-335 ELADAKT
+335 LADAKT

-361 EKELADAK
+361 EQELADAK

-375 QNQINQAKQQ
+375 QKQISQAKQQ

-395 YNTELDNGRKQLES
+395 YDKELNNGRQKLED
-409 AAGQLADAKTGL
+409 AAKQLADAKTGL
-421 ETLKSGIEQMENAL
+421 ETLKSGIGQMEEAL

-440 ELDASGEALKQ
+440 ELDASGEDLKQ

-457 ANRGKIDGYR
+457 ANRGQIDGYR
-467 TLVATMDSQITAL
+467 TLVATFDSQIAELQEKINEL
-480 QAQMDLLAGGSK
+480 QAQIDASPGDSDK
-492 EWQTLNTQ
+492 INERDAQIAKRDAQ
-500 MQELIT
+500 IT
-506 QRDAMQVGIAE
+506 ERDAMKAGIAE

-522 ALLLQNEAAYE
+522 VLLLQNEAAYE

-668 YEENHQKI
+668 YEENHQKL

-682 IMQAKADLA
+682 IIQAKADLA
-691 DIEVPEW
+691 DVDVPEW

-920 DRQYNFIHTYQVKM
+920 DRQYNSLHIYQVKM
-934 TLADADTDEE
+934 TLADADTDDE

-964 HESTIDACCGANGE
+964 HESTIDACCGTNGE
-978 KKQSTYLFIPSDADE
+978 KKQSTYLFIPSNADE

-1006 QKYTLDDEGVVIS
+1006 KKYTLDDEGVVIT
-1019 EKLATLLDVSEG
+1019 EKLAALLDISEG

-1049 HIAENYYYHYVYM
+1049 HIAENYYFHYVYM

-1069 LFGKD
+1069 LFGKEV
-1074 IEYDE
+1074 EYDE
-1079 IFVVNKDPE
+1079 IFVVNKDAE

-1102 NNAVSGITFTRT
+1102 SSVVSGITFTRT

-1201 FVILTAELDIMMFG
+1201 FVIMTAELDIMMLG

>member
-1 MMNMKAMHKDFWME
+1 MKK
-15 IRKSK
+15 K
-20 ARFISIFM
+20 ALAKEFFMSIKKTYNRFISICL
-28 IVALGVAFFSG
+28 IVMLGTAFFAG
-39 IQASSPDMRF
+39 VKAAEPDMQESADIF
-49 SGDAYYDETNLMD
+49 FDDSKLMD
-62 IKVVGTLGL
+62 IRVLSTLGL
-71 TEDDVA
+71 TEDDVT
-77 AIKQVDGVEN
+77 AISAIEGVESAIPVYTYDVLTEKDEKQHVIKLMSETTDMNKITVTEGRMPQESGECLADWLLEQNYGYKIGDKITISSGDDKAIEDIVNTQTYTITGFGKSSYYLDLTRDSSTIGNGSMSGFLIIPEDNFTLEAFTEIDVLVDG
-87 AEGAYGT
+87 AIALDCYSDAYE
-94 DVMCGEGEKQK
+94 D
-105 VLHVEAVDQTMNRI
+105 AVDE
-119 SVTDG
+119 VTQKIKDIAG
-124 KAPEKSGEIFL
+124 DRCEIRY
-135 DCIFAESNGYKVG
+135 AE
-148 DQITLKEGG
+148 
-157 DSELLK
+157 
-163 KTDYTVVGLGE
+163 VVRE
-174 SPLYI
+174 
-179 SYNRGNSTLGSGEVN
+179 
-194 GFAYV
+194 
-199 LPEDFDQEVYTQ
+199 
-211 IYVQAHGAQDL
+211 AQDA
-222 ISYTDAYDSLI
+222 IA
-233 ERVQERVEGIEAER
+233 EAETEVSDGE
-247 CQVRYDEIVE
+247 QE
-257 EANDKLADARQELED
+257 LADAKEELED
-272 GKKEANEK
+272 GWE
-280 LADAR
+280 
-285 QELEDGKK
+285 Q
-293 KLKDGKKEY
+293 
-302 KDGKKKLADAK
+302 
-313 KELEDGKARLAD
+313 LAD
-325 AKKEVAEGQT
+325 AKKEVAEGQM

-440 ELDASGEALKQ
+440 ELDASGEDLKQ

-457 ANRGKIDGYR
+457 ANRGQIDGYR
-467 TLVATMDSQITAL
+467 TLVATMDSQIAELQEKIDEL
-480 QAQMDLLAGGSK
+480 QAQIDASPGDSAK
-492 EWQTLNTQ
+492 INERDAKIA
-500 MQELIT
+500 ERDAKIT
-506 QRDAMQVGIAE
+506 QRDAMQTGIAE

-540 AKWAELATLKKTY
+540 AKWAELAALKKTY

-560 TAGMSAYEDNL
+560 TAGMSAYEENL
-571 SELNANQAKL
+571 SELNENQAKL
-581 NAQKQVLTESKQ
+581 
-593 TIAAKEQ
+593 
-600 ELASAQNTIAEN
+600 
-612 EASLDSAKAEIAE
+612 
-625 NEKKLNDAQS
+625 
-635 EINKNEKKLADAKNE
+635 
-650 IKENE
+650 
-655 QKLTDGQ
+655 
-662 AEYDAE
+662 
-668 YEENHQKI
+668 

-682 IMQAKADLA
+682 IIQAKADLA
-691 DIEVPEW
+691 DIDVPEW

-855 PKIGKRVFLEKIT
+855 PKIGKRVFLERIT

-890 RLFMTI
+890 RLFMTV

-1006 QKYTLDDEGVVIS
+1006 QKYTLDDEGVIIS

-1079 IFVVNKDPE
+1079 IFVVNKDAE

-1215 RQIYTKSYIYSILLT
+1215 RQIYTKSYIFSILLT

>member
-1 MMNMKAMHKDFWME
+1 MKK
-15 IRKSK
+15 K
-20 ARFISIFM
+20 ALAKEFFMSIKKTYNRFISICL
-28 IVALGVAFFSG
+28 IVMLGTAFFAG
-39 IQASSPDMRF
+39 VKAAEPDMQESADIF
-49 SGDAYYDETNLMD
+49 FDDSELMD
-62 IKVVGTLGL
+62 IRVLSTLGL
-71 TEDDVA
+71 TEDDVN
-77 AIKQVDGVEN
+77 AISAIEGVESAIPVYTYDVLTEKDEKQHVIKLMSETTDINKITVTEGRMPQESGECLADWLLEQNYGYKIGDKITISSGDDKAIEDIVNTQTYTITGFGKSSYYLDLTRDSSTIGNGSMSGFLIIPEDNFTLEAFTEIDVLVDG
-87 AEGAYGT
+87 AIALDCYSDAYE
-94 DVMCGEGEKQK
+94 D
-105 VLHVEAVDQTMNRI
+105 AVDE
-119 SVTDG
+119 VTQKIKDIAG
-124 KAPEKSGEIFL
+124 DRCEIRY
-135 DCIFAESNGYKVG
+135 AE
-148 DQITLKEGG
+148 
-157 DSELLK
+157 
-163 KTDYTVVGLGE
+163 VVRE
-174 SPLYI
+174 
-179 SYNRGNSTLGSGEVN
+179 
-194 GFAYV
+194 
-199 LPEDFDQEVYTQ
+199 
-211 IYVQAHGAQDL
+211 AQDA
-222 ISYTDAYDSLI
+222 IA
-233 ERVQERVEGIEAER
+233 EAETEVSDGE
-247 CQVRYDEIVE
+247 QE
-257 EANDKLADARQELED
+257 LADAKEELED
-272 GKKEANEK
+272 GWE
-280 LADAR
+280 
-285 QELEDGKK
+285 Q
-293 KLKDGKKEY
+293 
-302 KDGKKKLADAK
+302 
-313 KELEDGKARLAD
+313 LAD

-335 ELADAKT
+335 EL
-342 QVSDGEKELD
+342 
-352 AAKDKVADG
+352 
-361 EKELADAK
+361 
-369 TQLADG
+369 
-375 QNQINQAKQQ
+375 
-385 ISDGEASIAA
+385 
-395 YNTELDNGRKQLES
+395 
-409 AAGQLADAKTGL
+409 
-421 ETLKSGIEQMENAL
+421 
-435 NASQT
+435 
-440 ELDASGEALKQ
+440 
-451 ARTELE
+451 
-457 ANRGKIDGYR
+457 
-467 TLVATMDSQITAL
+467 
-480 QAQMDLLAGGSK
+480 
-492 EWQTLNTQ
+492 
-500 MQELIT
+500 
-506 QRDAMQVGIAE
+506 
-517 FDQNE
+517 
-522 ALLLQNEAAYE
+522 
-533 EGKKALD
+533 
-540 AKWAELATLKKTY
+540 
-553 DSGMADY
+553 
-560 TAGMSAYEDNL
+560 
-571 SELNANQAKL
+571 
-581 NAQKQVLTESKQ
+581 NAQKQVLAESKQ

-668 YEENHQKI
+668 YEENHQKL

-682 IMQAKADLA
+682 IIQAKADLA
-691 DIEVPEW
+691 DIDVPEW

-855 PKIGKRVFLEKIT
+855 PKIGKRVFLERIT
-868 FIWKHLNFSNKAA
+868 FIWKHFNFSNKAA

-890 RLFMTI
+890 RLFMTV

-934 TLADADTDEE
+934 TLADVDTDEE

-955 PTTKAAMLS
+955 STTKAAMLS

-1006 QKYTLDDEGVVIS
+1006 QKYTLDDEGVIIS
-1019 EKLATLLDVSEG
+1019 EKLAALLDVSEG

-1069 LFGKD
+1069 LYGKD

>member
-1 MMNMKAMHKDFWME
+1 MKK
-15 IRKSK
+15 K
-20 ARFISIFM
+20 ALAKEFFMSIKKTYNRFISICL
-28 IVALGVAFFSG
+28 IVMLGTAFFAG
-39 IQASSPDMRF
+39 VKAAEPDMQESADIF
-49 SGDAYYDETNLMD
+49 FDDSKLMD
-62 IKVVGTLGL
+62 IRVLSTLGL
-71 TEDDVA
+71 TEDDVT
-77 AIKQVDGVEN
+77 AISAIEGVESAIPVYTYDVLTEKDEKQHVIKLMSETTDINKITVTEGRMPQESGECLADWLLEQNYGYKIGDKITISSGDDKAIEDIVNTQTYTITGFGKSSYYLDLTRDSSTIGNGSMSGFLIIPEDNFTLEAFTEIDVLVDG
-87 AEGAYGT
+87 ARALDCYSDAYE
-94 DVMCGEGEKQK
+94 D
-105 VLHVEAVDQTMNRI
+105 AVDE
-119 SVTDG
+119 VTQKIKDIAG
-124 KAPEKSGEIFL
+124 DRCEIRY
-135 DCIFAESNGYKVG
+135 AE
-148 DQITLKEGG
+148 
-157 DSELLK
+157 
-163 KTDYTVVGLGE
+163 VVRE
-174 SPLYI
+174 
-179 SYNRGNSTLGSGEVN
+179 
-194 GFAYV
+194 
-199 LPEDFDQEVYTQ
+199 
-211 IYVQAHGAQDL
+211 AQDA
-222 ISYTDAYDSLI
+222 IA
-233 ERVQERVEGIEAER
+233 EAETE
-247 CQVRYDEIVE
+247 VS
-257 EANDKLADARQELED
+257 D
-272 GKKEANEK
+272 GE
-280 LADAR
+280 
-285 QELEDGKK
+285 Q
-293 KLKDGKKEY
+293 
-302 KDGKKKLADAK
+302 
-313 KELEDGKARLAD
+313 
-325 AKKEVAEGQT
+325 
-335 ELADAKT
+335 ELADAKEELE
-342 QVSDGEKELD
+342 DGWE
-352 AAKDKVADG
+352 
-361 EKELADAK
+361 
-369 TQLADG
+369 
-375 QNQINQAKQQ
+375 
-385 ISDGEASIAA
+385 
-395 YNTELDNGRKQLES
+395 
-409 AAGQLADAKTGL
+409 QLADAKTGL
-421 ETLKSGIEQMENAL
+421 ETLKSGIGQMEDAL

-457 ANRGKIDGYR
+457 VNRGQIDGYR
-467 TLVATMDSQITAL
+467 TLVATMDSQINAL
-480 QAQMDLLAGGSK
+480 QAQMDTLVEGS
-492 EWQTLNTQ
+492 EDWQRLNTQ
-500 MQELIT
+500 MQALIT
-506 QRDAMQVGIAE
+506 QRDAMQTGITE

-522 ALLLQNEAAYE
+522 AMLLQNEAAYE

-540 AKWAELATLKKTY
+540 AKWAELETLKTTY

-571 SELNANQAKL
+571 SELNENQAKL
-581 NAQKQVLTESKQ
+581 
-593 TIAAKEQ
+593 
-600 ELASAQNTIAEN
+600 
-612 EASLDSAKAEIAE
+612 
-625 NEKKLNDAQS
+625 
-635 EINKNEKKLADAKNE
+635 
-650 IKENE
+650 
-655 QKLTDGQ
+655 
-662 AEYDAE
+662 
-668 YEENHQKI
+668 

-682 IMQAKADLA
+682 IIQAKADLA
-691 DIEVPEW
+691 DVDVPEW

-855 PKIGKRVFLEKIT
+855 PKIGKRVFLERVT

-890 RLFMTI
+890 RLFMTV

-978 KKQSTYLFIPSDADE
+978 KKQSTYLFIPFNADE

-1006 QKYTLDDEGVVIS
+1006 QKYTLDDEGVIIS
-1019 EKLATLLDVSEG
+1019 EKLAALLDVSEG

-1049 HIAENYYYHYVYM
+1049 HIVENYYYHYVYM

-1069 LFGKD
+1069 LFGKE

-1079 IFVVNKDPE
+1079 IFVVNKDAE

-1215 RQIYTKSYIYSILLT
+1215 RQIYTKSYIFSILLT